1 MNHNDRITVYD
12 AIRNI
17 AAKLCKDGETYL
29 RADLAYELKQ
39 YGIDTD
45 SIDVSKFVLEAYR
58 YFNND
63 RNIKQAF
70 VTNDSRTALIDE
82 YKLTDLLDSGKTEDA
97 MTLAKK
103 ELDKTSYTLISI
115 KRDVDNNMSL
125 VVAQAASGMIDQV
138 TGTSGVKAVR
148 TEASTLFDRYSK
160 MVGTYH
166 EGEDSVRRNIA
177 DFTTLRT
184 DIGTTYQEFA
194 MQLIDIYG
202 DNIKA
207 VAPKLFDFNQVQ
219 FLDVDS
225 MLKHTE
231 LEYNRISDKCSALIG
246 EISENFQAS
255 LQSSVAAYKSTGQG
269 NKALG
274 LAMAGLG
281 MLNHYMQASER
292 TNRLR
297 SDLTVFKTSI
307 KHDSTLIKADLSRL
321 LVIYKTLNDVII
333 PKANIYL
340 RYASKLMS
348 SDIKAITDSLYDN
361 AEIRPLEK
369 QRRELLAQLKALDS
383 EINDHLQNIDIYQN
397 LIADITATL
406 DSKGASYRE
415 AKARKPS
422 KPFFLLNIITF
433 GNANKNYNRNYAE
446 WDAVCYP
453 LVREYES
460 YQVDLKLD
468 KDELAAHQSDL
479 KAKQQEKHLI
489 KQKLDDVNKQIR
501 SKINASSD
509 TQLKMLPHLR
519 TVIAMLRLGRE
530 IMETK
535 LDKKLTGTVS
545 IPDFQ
550 STEKLPADIEN
561 NLTLFTSTLAD
572 NLHADRGMAEA
583 LLNGIDSLTPNP
595 SLKGEGRDLPKYTDE
610 DIETVSEASEQA
622 LQQGISLLDS
632 ALQLKKQQLNGKLA
646 GAAYDEEFGKI
657 ASGFRKQI
665 KNIDNKSAFVREI
678 MRRANLAKS
687 YDERKQALL
696 MLSELSGQSLS
707 EQDFKDFIDGKK
719 KRLCNESCG

>member
-1 MNHNDRITVYD
+1 MNQNDKPAIYD

-39 YGIDTD
+39 YGIDAD
-45 SIDVSKFVLEAYR
+45 SIDVSKLALEAYK

-70 VTNDSRTALIDE
+70 VTNDSRSALIDE
-82 YKLTDLLDSGKTEDA
+82 YKLTDLLDNDKPEDA
-97 MTLAKK
+97 MELAYKELAKTSDTLAA
-103 ELDKTSYTLISI
+103 L
-115 KRDVDNNMSL
+115 KRDIDRNMSL
-125 VVAQAASGMIDQV
+125 AVANAASGMMDTV
-138 TGTSGVKAVR
+138 TGTAGVKAVR

-166 EGEDSVRRNIA
+166 EGEDTVRRNIA

-184 DIGTTYQEFA
+184 DIGTTYQKYA

-207 VAPKLFDFNQVQ
+207 VAPNLFDFNQVQ

-246 EISENFQAS
+246 EITDSFQNS
-255 LQSSVAAYKSTGQG
+255 LKSSVAAYRSAGQG

-281 MLNHYMQASER
+281 MLNHYMEAGER

-297 SDLTVFKTSI
+297 SDLSVFKTSI
-307 KHDSTLIKADLSRL
+307 KHDSTLIKADLGRL
-321 LVIYKTLNDVII
+321 LVIYKTLNDVVI
-333 PKANIYL
+333 PKADIYL
-340 RYASKLMS
+340 RNASRLMS
-348 SDIKAITDSLYDN
+348 SDIKSITDSLYDN
-361 AEIRPLEK
+361 AVIRPLEE
-369 QRRELLAQLKALDS
+369 QRRQLLAQLKVLDG
-383 EINDHLQNIDIYQN
+383 EINDHLQNIDVYQS
-397 LIADITATL
+397 LISDITTTL
-406 DSKGASYRE
+406 DSKSASYRD
-415 AKARKPS
+415 AIARKPS
-422 KPFFLLNIITF
+422 KPFFLLNILTF
-433 GNANKNYNRNYAE
+433 SNANKNYNRNYAE

-453 LVREYES
+453 LVREYEN

-479 KAKQQEKHLI
+479 KAKGQEQHLV
-489 KQKLDDVNKQIR
+489 KQKLDEVNKQIR
-501 SKINASSD
+501 SKINASND

-545 IPDFQ
+545 IPDFK
-550 STEKLPADIEN
+550 STEKLPVDIEN
-561 NLTLFTSTLAD
+561 NLSLFTSTLAD
-572 NLHADRGMAEA
+572 NIHADRGMAEA
-583 LLNGIDSLTPNP
+583 LLNGIDDYRGVDEKDRKYSEESLAQVT
-595 SLKGEGRDLPKYTDE
+595 
-610 DIETVSEASEQA
+610 EASEQS
-622 LQQGISLLDS
+622 LQQGISLFDS
-632 ALQLKKQQLNGKLA
+632 ALQLKKQQLDGKLA
-646 GAAYDEEFGKI
+646 RAAYNEEFDKI
-657 ASGFRKQI
+657 ASDFRKQI
-665 KNIDNKSAFVREI
+665 KGIDDKSAFVREV
-678 MRRANLAKS
+678 MRRANLAKND
-687 YDERKQALL
+687 DERKQALL
-696 MLSELSGQSLS
+696 MLSDLSGQSLS
-707 EQDFKDFIDGKK
+707 EQNFKDFINGKIQIT
-719 KRLCNESCG
+719 L

>member
-1 MNHNDRITVYD
+1 MNQKDKTTIYD
-12 AIRNI
+12 AIRSI

-39 YGIDTD
+39 YGIDAD
-45 SIDVSKFVLEAYR
+45 SIDVSRLALEAYK

-63 RNIKQAF
+63 RSIKQAF
-70 VTNDSRTALIDE
+70 VTNDSRSALIDE
-82 YKLTDLLDSGKTEDA
+82 YQLTDLLDNDKPEDA
-97 MTLAKK
+97 MALASKELAKTSDTLAA
-103 ELDKTSYTLISI
+103 L
-115 KRDVDNNMSL
+115 KRDIDMNMSL
-125 VVAQAASGMIDQV
+125 AVAKAASGMMDTV
-138 TGTSGVKAVR
+138 TGTGSVKAVR

-166 EGEDSVRRNIA
+166 EGEDTVRRNIA

-202 DNIKA
+202 DNVKA
-207 VAPKLFDFNQVQ
+207 VAPNLFDFNQVQ

-246 EISENFQAS
+246 EISDSFQNS
-255 LQSSVAAYKSTGQG
+255 LKSSVAAYKSAGQG

-281 MLNHYMQASER
+281 MLNHYMEAGER

-297 SDLTVFKTSI
+297 SDLSVFKTSI
-307 KHDSTLIKADLSRL
+307 KHDSTLIKADLGRL

-333 PKANIYL
+333 PKADIFL

-348 SDIKAITDSLYDN
+348 SDMKAITDSLYDN
-361 AEIRPLEK
+361 AEIRPLEE
-369 QRRELLAQLKALDS
+369 QRRELLAQLKVLDG
-383 EINDHLQNIDIYQN
+383 EINDHLQNIDVYQS
-397 LIADITATL
+397 LISDITTTL
-406 DSKGASYRE
+406 DSKGASYRD
-415 AKARKPS
+415 AIARKPS
-422 KPFFLLNIITF
+422 KPFFLLNIVTF
-433 GNANKNYNRNYAE
+433 GKANKDYNRNYAE

-453 LVREYES
+453 LVREYEN

-479 KAKQQEKHLI
+479 KAKQQEQHLV
-489 KQKLDDVNKQIR
+489 KQKLDEVNKQIR
-501 SKINASSD
+501 SKINASND

-545 IPDFQ
+545 IPDFK
-550 STEKLPADIEN
+550 STQKLPADIEN
-561 NLTLFTSTLAD
+561 NLSLFTSTLAD
-572 NLHADRGMAEA
+572 NIHADRGMAEA
-583 LLNGIDSLTPNP
+583 LLNGVDDYRGVDEKDRKYS
-595 SLKGEGRDLPKYTDE
+595 EEDLAQVT
-610 DIETVSEASEQA
+610 EASELT
-622 LQQGISLLDS
+622 LQQGMSLLDS

-646 GAAYDEEFGKI
+646 SAAYDEAFDKI
-657 ASGFRKQI
+657 ASDFRKQI
-665 KNIDNKSAFVREI
+665 KGIDNKSAFVREV
-678 MRRANLAKS
+678 MRRANLAKND
-687 YDERKQALL
+687 DERKQALL
-696 MLSELSGQSLS
+696 MLSELSGQNLS
-707 EQDFKDFIDGKK
+707 EQEFKDFINGKK
-719 KRLCNESCG
+719 QINL

>member
-1 MNHNDRITVYD
+1 MNQKDKTTIYD

-39 YGIDTD
+39 YGIDAD
-45 SIDVSKFVLEAYR
+45 SIDVSRLALEAYK

-70 VTNDSRTALIDE
+70 VTNDSRSALIDE
-82 YKLTDLLDSGKTEDA
+82 YQLTDLLDNDKPEDA
-97 MTLAKK
+97 MALASKELAKTSDTLAA
-103 ELDKTSYTLISI
+103 L
-115 KRDVDNNMSL
+115 KRDIDMNMSL
-125 VVAQAASGMIDQV
+125 AVAKAASGMMDTV
-138 TGTSGVKAVR
+138 TGTGGVKAVR

-166 EGEDSVRRNIA
+166 EGEDTVRRNIA

-202 DNIKA
+202 DNVKA
-207 VAPKLFDFNQVQ
+207 VAPNLFDFNQVQ

-246 EISENFQAS
+246 EISDSFQNS
-255 LQSSVAAYKSTGQG
+255 LKSSVAVYKSAGQG

-281 MLNHYMQASER
+281 MLNHYMEAGER

-297 SDLTVFKTSI
+297 SDLSVFKTSI
-307 KHDSTLIKADLSRL
+307 KHDSTLIKADLGRL
-321 LVIYKTLNDVII
+321 LVIYKTLNDVVI
-333 PKANIYL
+333 PKADIFL

-361 AEIRPLEK
+361 AEIRPLEE
-369 QRRELLAQLKALDS
+369 QRRELLAQLKVLDG
-383 EINDHLQNIDIYQN
+383 EINDHLQNIDVYQS
-397 LIADITATL
+397 LISDITTTL
-406 DSKGASYRE
+406 DSKGASYRD
-415 AKARKPS
+415 AIARKPS
-422 KPFFLLNIITF
+422 KPFFLLNIVTF
-433 GNANKNYNRNYAE
+433 GKANKDYNRNYAE

-453 LVREYES
+453 LVREYEN

-479 KAKQQEKHLI
+479 KAKQQEQHLV
-489 KQKLDDVNKQIR
+489 KQKLDEVNKQIR
-501 SKINASSD
+501 SKINASND

-535 LDKKLTGTVS
+535 LDKKLAGTVS
-545 IPDFQ
+545 IPDFK
-550 STEKLPADIEN
+550 STQKLPADIEN
-561 NLTLFTSTLAD
+561 NLSLFTSTLAD
-572 NLHADRGMAEA
+572 NIHADRGMAEA
-583 LLNGIDSLTPNP
+583 LLNGVDDYRGVDEKDRKYS
-595 SLKGEGRDLPKYTDE
+595 EEDLAQVT
-610 DIETVSEASEQA
+610 EASELT
-622 LQQGISLLDS
+622 LQQGMSLLDS

-646 GAAYDEEFGKI
+646 SAAYDEAFDKI
-657 ASGFRKQI
+657 ASDFRKQI
-665 KNIDNKSAFVREI
+665 KGIDNKSAFVREV
-678 MRRANLAKS
+678 MRRANLAKND
-687 YDERKQALL
+687 DERKQALL

-707 EQDFKDFIDGKK
+707 EQDFKDFINGNKK
-719 KRLCNESCG
+719 IEL

>member
-1 MNHNDRITVYD
+1 MNQNDKTAIYD
-12 AIRNI
+12 AIRSI

-39 YGIDTD
+39 YGIDAD
-45 SIDVSKFVLEAYR
+45 SIDVSKLALESYK
-58 YFNND
+58 YFNNE
-63 RNIKQAF
+63 RSIKQAF
-70 VTNDSRTALIDE
+70 VTNDSRSALIDE
-82 YKLTDLLDSGKTEDA
+82 YQLTDLLDNDNPEDA
-97 MTLAKK
+97 MALASKELAKTSDTLAA
-103 ELDKTSYTLISI
+103 L
-115 KRDVDNNMSL
+115 KRDIDMNMSL
-125 VVAQAASGMIDQV
+125 AVAKAASGMMDTV
-138 TGTSGVKAVR
+138 TGTGGVKAVR

-166 EGEDSVRRNIA
+166 EGEDTVRRNIA

-207 VAPKLFDFNQVQ
+207 VAPNLFDFNQVQ

-246 EISENFQAS
+246 EISDSFQNS
-255 LQSSVAAYKSTGQG
+255 LKSSVAAYKSAGQG

-281 MLNHYMQASER
+281 MLNHYMEAGER

-297 SDLTVFKTSI
+297 SDLSVFKTSI
-307 KHDSTLIKADLSRL
+307 KHDSTLIKADLGRL
-321 LVIYKTLNDVII
+321 LVIYKTLNDVVI
-333 PKANIYL
+333 PKADIFL

-361 AEIRPLEK
+361 AEIRPLEE
-369 QRRELLAQLKALDS
+369 QRRELLAQLKVLDG
-383 EINDHLQNIDIYQN
+383 EINDHLQNIDVYQS
-397 LIADITATL
+397 LISDITTTL
-406 DSKGASYRE
+406 DSKGASYRD
-415 AKARKPS
+415 AKARKPT
-422 KPFFLLNIITF
+422 KPFFLLNIVTF
-433 GNANKNYNRNYAE
+433 GKANKDYNRNYAE

-453 LVREYES
+453 LVREYEN
-460 YQVDLKLD
+460 YQVVLKLD

-479 KAKQQEKHLI
+479 NSKQQELHLV
-489 KQKLDDVNKQIR
+489 KQKLDEVNKQIR
-501 SKINASSD
+501 SKINASND

-519 TVIAMLRLGRE
+519 TIIAMLRLGRE

-545 IPDFQ
+545 IPDFK

-561 NLTLFTSTLAD
+561 NLSLFTSTLAD
-572 NLHADRGMAEA
+572 NIHADRGMAEA
-583 LLNGIDSLTPNP
+583 LLNGVDDYRGVDEKDRKYS
-595 SLKGEGRDLPKYTDE
+595 EEDLAQVTQ
-610 DIETVSEASEQA
+610 ASEQT
-622 LQQGISLLDS
+622 LQQGMSLLDS

-646 GAAYDEEFGKI
+646 SAAYNEAFDKI
-657 ASGFRKQI
+657 ASDFRKQI
-665 KNIDNKSAFVREI
+665 KGIDNKSAFVREV
-678 MRRANLAKS
+678 MRRANLAKND
-687 YDERKQALL
+687 DERKQALL
-696 MLSELSGQSLS
+696 MLSELSGQNLS
-707 EQDFKDFIDGKK
+707 EQEFKDFINGKK
-719 KRLCNESCG
+719 QINL

>member
-1 MNHNDRITVYD
+1 MNQNDKPAIYD

-39 YGIDTD
+39 YGIDAD
-45 SIDVSKFVLEAYR
+45 SIDVSKLALEAYK

-70 VTNDSRTALIDE
+70 VTNDSRSALIDE
-82 YKLTDLLDSGKTEDA
+82 YKLTDLLDNDKPEDA
-97 MTLAKK
+97 MELANKELAKTSDTLAA
-103 ELDKTSYTLISI
+103 L
-115 KRDVDNNMSL
+115 KRDIDRNMSL
-125 VVAQAASGMIDQV
+125 AVANAASGIMDTV
-138 TGTSGVKAVR
+138 TGTAGVKAVR

-166 EGEDSVRRNIA
+166 EGEDTVRRNIA

-184 DIGTTYQEFA
+184 DIGTTYQEYA

-207 VAPKLFDFNQVQ
+207 VAPNLFDFNQVQ

-246 EISENFQAS
+246 EITDSFQNS
-255 LQSSVAAYKSTGQG
+255 LKSSVAAYRSAGQG

-281 MLNHYMQASER
+281 MLNHYMEAGER
-292 TNRLR
+292 ANRLR
-297 SDLTVFKTSI
+297 SDLVVFKTSI
-307 KHDSTLIKADLSRL
+307 KHDSTLIKADLGRL
-321 LVIYKTLNDVII
+321 LVIYKTLNDVVI
-333 PKANIYL
+333 PKADIYL
-340 RYASKLMS
+340 RNASRLMS
-348 SDIKAITDSLYDN
+348 SDIKSITDSLYDK
-361 AEIRPLEK
+361 AEIRPLEE
-369 QRRELLAQLKALDS
+369 QRRQLLAQLKVLDG
-383 EINDHLQNIDIYQN
+383 EINDHLQNIDVYQS
-397 LIADITATL
+397 LISDITTTL
-406 DSKGASYRE
+406 DSKSASYRD
-415 AKARKPS
+415 AIARKPS
-422 KPFFLLNIITF
+422 KPFFLLNILTF

-453 LVREYES
+453 LVREYEN

-479 KAKQQEKHLI
+479 KAKGQEQHLV
-489 KQKLDDVNKQIR
+489 KQKLDEVNRQIR
-501 SKINASSD
+501 SKINASND

-545 IPDFQ
+545 IPDFK
-550 STEKLPADIEN
+550 STEKLPVDIEN
-561 NLTLFTSTLAD
+561 NLSLFTSTLAD
-572 NLHADRGMAEA
+572 NIHADRGMAEA
-583 LLNGIDSLTPNP
+583 LLNGIDDYRGVDEKDRKYSEESLAQVT
-595 SLKGEGRDLPKYTDE
+595 
-610 DIETVSEASEQA
+610 EASEQS
-622 LQQGISLLDS
+622 LQQGISMFDS
-632 ALQLKKQQLNGKLA
+632 ALQLKKQQLDGKLA
-646 GAAYDEEFGKI
+646 RAAYDEEFDKI
-657 ASGFRKQI
+657 ASDFRKQI
-665 KNIDNKSAFVREI
+665 KGIDDKSAFVREV
-678 MRRANLAKS
+678 MRRANLAKND
-687 YDERKQALL
+687 DERKQALL
-696 MLSELSGQSLS
+696 MLSDLSGQSLS
-707 EQDFKDFIDGKK
+707 EQDFKDFINGKIQIT
-719 KRLCNESCG
+719 L

>member
-1 MNHNDRITVYD
+1 MNQNDKTTIYD

-17 AAKLCKDGETYL
+17 AAKLCKDSETYL

-39 YGIDTD
+39 YGIDAD
-45 SIDVSKFVLEAYR
+45 SIDVSRLALEAYK

-70 VTNDSRTALIDE
+70 VTNDSRSALIDE
-82 YKLTDLLDSGKTEDA
+82 YQLKDLLDNDKPEDA
-97 MTLAKK
+97 MALASKELTKTSDTLAA
-103 ELDKTSYTLISI
+103 L
-115 KRDVDNNMSL
+115 KRDIDMNMSL
-125 VVAQAASGMIDQV
+125 AVAKAASGMMDTV
-138 TGTSGVKAVR
+138 TGTGGVKAVR

-166 EGEDSVRRNIA
+166 EGEDTVRRNIA

-207 VAPKLFDFNQVQ
+207 VAPNLFDFNQVQ

-246 EISENFQAS
+246 EISDSFQNS
-255 LQSSVAAYKSTGQG
+255 LKSSVAAYKSAGQG

-281 MLNHYMQASER
+281 MLNHYMEAGER

-297 SDLTVFKTSI
+297 SDLSVFKTSI
-307 KHDSTLIKADLSRL
+307 KHDSTLIKADLGRL
-321 LVIYKTLNDVII
+321 LVIYKTLNDVVI
-333 PKANIYL
+333 PKADIFL

-361 AEIRPLEK
+361 AEIRPLEE
-369 QRRELLAQLKALDS
+369 QRRELLAQLKVLDG
-383 EINDHLQNIDIYQN
+383 EINDHLQNIDVYQS
-397 LIADITATL
+397 LISDITTTL
-406 DSKGASYRE
+406 DSKGASYRD
-415 AKARKPS
+415 AIARKPS
-422 KPFFLLNIITF
+422 KPFFLLNIVTF
-433 GNANKNYNRNYAE
+433 GKANKDYNRNYTE

-453 LVREYES
+453 LVREYEN

-479 KAKQQEKHLI
+479 NSKQQEQHLV
-489 KQKLDDVNKQIR
+489 KQKLDEVNKQIR
-501 SKINASSD
+501 SKINASND

-545 IPDFQ
+545 IPDFK

-561 NLTLFTSTLAD
+561 NLSLFTSTLAD
-572 NLHADRGMAEA
+572 NIHADRGMAEA
-583 LLNGIDSLTPNP
+583 LLNGVDDYRGVDEKDRKYS
-595 SLKGEGRDLPKYTDE
+595 EEDLAQVT
-610 DIETVSEASEQA
+610 EASEQT
-622 LQQGISLLDS
+622 LQQGMSLLDS

-646 GAAYDEEFGKI
+646 SAAYDEAFDKI
-657 ASGFRKQI
+657 ASDFRKQI
-665 KNIDNKSAFVREI
+665 KGIDNKSAFVREV
-678 MRRANLAKS
+678 MRRANLAKDD
-687 YDERKQALL
+687 DERKQALL
-696 MLSELSGQSLS
+696 MLSELSGQNLS
-707 EQDFKDFIDGKK
+707 EQEFKDFINGKK
-719 KRLCNESCG
+719 QISL

>member
-1 MNHNDRITVYD
+1 MNQKDKTTIYD

-39 YGIDTD
+39 YGIDAD
-45 SIDVSKFVLEAYR
+45 SIDVSRLALEAYK

-70 VTNDSRTALIDE
+70 VTNDSRSALIDE
-82 YKLTDLLDSGKTEDA
+82 YQLTDLLDNDKPEDA
-97 MTLAKK
+97 MALASKELAKTSDTLAA
-103 ELDKTSYTLISI
+103 L
-115 KRDVDNNMSL
+115 KRDIDMNMSL
-125 VVAQAASGMIDQV
+125 AVAKAASGMMDTV
-138 TGTSGVKAVR
+138 TGTGGVKAVR

-166 EGEDSVRRNIA
+166 EGEDTVRRNIA

-207 VAPKLFDFNQVQ
+207 VAPNLFDFNQVQ

-246 EISENFQAS
+246 EISDSFQNS
-255 LQSSVAAYKSTGQG
+255 LKSSVAAYKSAGQG

-281 MLNHYMQASER
+281 MLNHYMEAGER

-297 SDLTVFKTSI
+297 SDLSVFKTSI
-307 KHDSTLIKADLSRL
+307 KHDSTLIKADLGRL
-321 LVIYKTLNDVII
+321 LVIYKTLNDVVI
-333 PKANIYL
+333 PKADIFL

-361 AEIRPLEK
+361 AEIRPLEE
-369 QRRELLAQLKALDS
+369 QRRELLAQLKVLDG
-383 EINDHLQNIDIYQN
+383 EINDHLQNIDVYQS
-397 LIADITATL
+397 LISDITTTL
-406 DSKGASYRE
+406 DSKGASYRD
-415 AKARKPS
+415 AKARKPT
-422 KPFFLLNIITF
+422 KPFFLLNIVTF
-433 GNANKNYNRNYAE
+433 GKANKDYNRNYAE

-453 LVREYES
+453 LVREYEN

-479 KAKQQEKHLI
+479 NSKQQELHLV
-489 KQKLDDVNKQIR
+489 KQKLDEVNKQIR
-501 SKINASSD
+501 SKINASND

-519 TVIAMLRLGRE
+519 TIIAMLRLGRE

-545 IPDFQ
+545 IPDFK

-561 NLTLFTSTLAD
+561 NLSLFTSTLAD
-572 NLHADRGMAEA
+572 NIHADRGMAEA
-583 LLNGIDSLTPNP
+583 LLNGVDDYRGVDEKDRKYS
-595 SLKGEGRDLPKYTDE
+595 EEDLAQVTQ
-610 DIETVSEASEQA
+610 ASEQT
-622 LQQGISLLDS
+622 LQQGMSLLDS

-646 GAAYDEEFGKI
+646 SAAYNEAFDKI
-657 ASGFRKQI
+657 ASDFRKQI
-665 KNIDNKSAFVREI
+665 KGIDNKSAFVREV
-678 MRRANLAKS
+678 MRRANLAKND
-687 YDERKQALL
+687 DERKQALL
-696 MLSELSGQSLS
+696 MLSELSGQNLS
-707 EQDFKDFIDGKK
+707 EQEFKDFINGKK
-719 KRLCNESCG
+719 QINL

>member
-1 MNHNDRITVYD
+1 MNQKDKTTIYD

-39 YGIDTD
+39 YGIDAD
-45 SIDVSKFVLEAYR
+45 SIDVSRLALEAYK

-70 VTNDSRTALIDE
+70 VTNDSRSALIDE
-82 YKLTDLLDSGKTEDA
+82 YQLTDLLDNDKPEDA
-97 MTLAKK
+97 MALASKELARTSDTLAA
-103 ELDKTSYTLISI
+103 LR
-115 KRDVDNNMSL
+115 RDINMNMSL
-125 VVAQAASGMIDQV
+125 AVAKAASGMMDTV
-138 TGTSGVKAVR
+138 TGTGGVKAVR

-166 EGEDSVRRNIA
+166 EGEDTVRRNIA

-202 DNIKA
+202 DNVKA
-207 VAPKLFDFNQVQ
+207 VAPNLFDFNQVQ

-246 EISENFQAS
+246 EISDSFQNS
-255 LQSSVAAYKSTGQG
+255 LKSSVAVYKSAGQG

-281 MLNHYMQASER
+281 MLNHYMEAGER

-297 SDLTVFKTSI
+297 SDLSVFKTSI
-307 KHDSTLIKADLSRL
+307 KHDSTLIKADLGRL
-321 LVIYKTLNDVII
+321 LVIYKTLNDVVI
-333 PKANIYL
+333 PKADIFL

-361 AEIRPLEK
+361 AEIRPLEE
-369 QRRELLAQLKALDS
+369 QRRELLAQLKVLDG
-383 EINDHLQNIDIYQN
+383 EINDHLQNIDVYQS
-397 LIADITATL
+397 LISDITTTL
-406 DSKGASYRE
+406 DSKGASYRD
-415 AKARKPS
+415 AIARKPS
-422 KPFFLLNIITF
+422 KPFFLLNIVTF
-433 GNANKNYNRNYAE
+433 GKANKDYNRNYAE

-453 LVREYES
+453 LVREYEN

-479 KAKQQEKHLI
+479 NSKQQELHLV
-489 KQKLDDVNKQIR
+489 KQKLDEVNKQIR
-501 SKINASSD
+501 SKINASND

-535 LDKKLTGTVS
+535 LDKKLAGTVS
-545 IPDFQ
+545 IPDFK
-550 STEKLPADIEN
+550 STQKLPADIEN
-561 NLTLFTSTLAD
+561 NLSLFTSTLAD
-572 NLHADRGMAEA
+572 NIHADRGMAEA
-583 LLNGIDSLTPNP
+583 LLNGVDDYRGVDEKDRKYS
-595 SLKGEGRDLPKYTDE
+595 EEDLAQVT
-610 DIETVSEASEQA
+610 EASELT
-622 LQQGISLLDS
+622 LQQGMSLLDS

-646 GAAYDEEFGKI
+646 SAAYDEAFDKI
-657 ASGFRKQI
+657 ASDFRKQI
-665 KNIDNKSAFVREI
+665 KGIDNKSAFVREV
-678 MRRANLAKS
+678 MRRANLAKND
-687 YDERKQALL
+687 DERKQALL

-707 EQDFKDFIDGKK
+707 EQDFKDFINGNKK
-719 KRLCNESCG
+719 IEL

>member
-1 MNHNDRITVYD
+1 MNQKDKTTIYD

-39 YGIDTD
+39 YGIDAD
-45 SIDVSKFVLEAYR
+45 SIDVSRLALEAYK

-70 VTNDSRTALIDE
+70 VTNDSRSALIDE
-82 YKLTDLLDSGKTEDA
+82 YQLTDLLDNDKPEDA
-97 MTLAKK
+97 MALANKELAKTSDTLAA
-103 ELDKTSYTLISI
+103 L
-115 KRDVDNNMSL
+115 KRDIDMNMSL
-125 VVAQAASGMIDQV
+125 AVAKAASGMMDTV
-138 TGTSGVKAVR
+138 TGTGGVKAVR

-166 EGEDSVRRNIA
+166 EGEDTVRRNIA

-184 DIGTTYQEFA
+184 DIGATYQEFA

-202 DNIKA
+202 NNIKA
-207 VAPKLFDFNQVQ
+207 VAPNLFDFNQVQ

-246 EISENFQAS
+246 EISDSFQNS
-255 LQSSVAAYKSTGQG
+255 LKSSIAAYKSAGQG

-281 MLNHYMQASER
+281 MLNHYMEAGER

-297 SDLTVFKTSI
+297 SDLSVFKTSI
-307 KHDSTLIKADLSRL
+307 KHDSTLIKADLGRL
-321 LVIYKTLNDVII
+321 LVIYKTLNDVVI
-333 PKANIYL
+333 PKADIFL

-361 AEIRPLEK
+361 AEIRPLEE
-369 QRRELLAQLKALDS
+369 QRRELLAQLKVLDG
-383 EINDHLQNIDIYQN
+383 EINDHLQNIDVYQSF
-397 LIADITATL
+397 ISDITTTL
-406 DSKGASYRE
+406 DSKRASYRD
-415 AKARKPS
+415 AKARKPT
-422 KPFFLLNIITF
+422 KPFFLLNIVTF
-433 GNANKNYNRNYAE
+433 GKANKDYNRNYAE

-453 LVREYES
+453 LVREYEN

-479 KAKQQEKHLI
+479 NFKKQEQHLA
-489 KQKLDDVNKQIR
+489 KQKLNEVNQRIR
-501 SKINASSD
+501 SKINASND

-545 IPDFQ
+545 IPDFK
-550 STEKLPADIEN
+550 STERLPADIEN
-561 NLTLFTSTLAD
+561 NLSLFTSTLAD
-572 NLHADRGMAEA
+572 NIHADRGMAEA
-583 LLNGIDSLTPNP
+583 LFNGVDDYRGVNAIDRKYS
-595 SLKGEGRDLPKYTDE
+595 EEDLAQVT
-610 DIETVSEASEQA
+610 EASEQT

-632 ALQLKKQQLNGKLA
+632 ALQLRKQQLNGKLA
-646 GAAYDEEFGKI
+646 SAAYDEAFDKI
-657 ASGFRKQI
+657 ASDFRKQI
-665 KNIDNKSAFVREI
+665 KSIDNKSAFVREV
-678 MRRANLAKS
+678 MRRANLAKDD
-687 YDERKQALL
+687 DERKQALL
-696 MLSELSGQSLS
+696 MLSELSGQNLS
-707 EQDFKDFIDGKK
+707 EQGFKDFINDKK
-719 KRLCNESCG
+719 QISL

>member
-1 MNHNDRITVYD
+1 MNQKDKTTIYD

-39 YGIDTD
+39 YGIDAD
-45 SIDVSKFVLEAYR
+45 SIDVSRLALEAYK

-63 RNIKQAF
+63 RSIKQAF
-70 VTNDSRTALIDE
+70 VTNDSRSALIDE
-82 YKLTDLLDSGKTEDA
+82 YQLTDLLDNDKPEDA
-97 MTLAKK
+97 MALASKELAKTSDTLAA
-103 ELDKTSYTLISI
+103 L
-115 KRDVDNNMSL
+115 KRDVDMNMSL
-125 VVAQAASGMIDQV
+125 AVAKAASGMMDTV
-138 TGTSGVKAVR
+138 TGTGGVKAVR

-166 EGEDSVRRNIA
+166 EGEDTVRRNIA

-202 DNIKA
+202 DNVKA
-207 VAPKLFDFNQVQ
+207 VDPNLFDFNQVQ

-246 EISENFQAS
+246 EISDSFQNS
-255 LQSSVAAYKSTGQG
+255 LKSSVAAYKSAGQG

-281 MLNHYMQASER
+281 MLNHYMEAGER

-297 SDLTVFKTSI
+297 SDLSVFKTSI
-307 KHDSTLIKADLSRL
+307 KHDSTLIKADLGRL
-321 LVIYKTLNDVII
+321 LVIYKTLNDVVI
-333 PKANIYL
+333 PKADIFL

-361 AEIRPLEK
+361 AEIRPLEE
-369 QRRELLAQLKALDS
+369 QRRELLAQLKVLDG
-383 EINDHLQNIDIYQN
+383 EINDHLQNIDVYQS
-397 LIADITATL
+397 LISDITTTL
-406 DSKGASYRE
+406 DSKGASYRD
-415 AKARKPS
+415 AIARKPS
-422 KPFFLLNIITF
+422 KPFFLLNIVTF
-433 GNANKNYNRNYAE
+433 GKANKDYNRNYAE

-453 LVREYES
+453 LVREYEN

-479 KAKQQEKHLI
+479 KAKQQEQHLV
-489 KQKLDDVNKQIR
+489 KQKLDEVNKQIR
-501 SKINASSD
+501 SKINASND

-545 IPDFQ
+545 IPDFK
-550 STEKLPADIEN
+550 STQKLPADIEN
-561 NLTLFTSTLAD
+561 NLSLFTSTLAD
-572 NLHADRGMAEA
+572 NIHADRGMAEA
-583 LLNGIDSLTPNP
+583 LLNGVDDYRGVDE
-595 SLKGEGRDLPKYTDE
+595 KDRKYSEEELAQVT
-610 DIETVSEASEQA
+610 EASEQT
-622 LQQGISLLDS
+622 LQQGMSLLDS

-646 GAAYDEEFGKI
+646 SAAYDEAFDKI
-657 ASGFRKQI
+657 ASDFRKQI
-665 KNIDNKSAFVREI
+665 KGIDNKSAFVREV
-678 MRRANLAKS
+678 MRRANLAKND
-687 YDERKQALL
+687 DERKQALL
-696 MLSELSGQSLS
+696 MLSELSGQNLS
-707 EQDFKDFIDGKK
+707 EQEFKDFINGKK
-719 KRLCNESCG
+719 QISL

>member
-1 MNHNDRITVYD
+1 MNQKDKTTIYD
-12 AIRNI
+12 AIRSI

-39 YGIDTD
+39 YGIDAD
-45 SIDVSKFVLEAYR
+45 SIDVSRLALEAYK
-58 YFNND
+58 YFDND
-63 RNIKQAF
+63 RSIKQAF
-70 VTNDSRTALIDE
+70 VTNDSRSALIDE
-82 YKLTDLLDSGKTEDA
+82 YQLTDLLDNDKPEDA
-97 MTLAKK
+97 MALASKELAK
-103 ELDKTSYTLISI
+103 TSDTLTAL
-115 KRDVDNNMSL
+115 KRDIDMNMSL
-125 VVAQAASGMIDQV
+125 AVAKAASGMMDTV
-138 TGTSGVKAVR
+138 TGTGSVKAVR

-166 EGEDSVRRNIA
+166 EGEDTVRRNIA

-202 DNIKA
+202 DNVKA
-207 VAPKLFDFNQVQ
+207 VAPNLFDFNQVQ

-246 EISENFQAS
+246 EISDSFQNS
-255 LQSSVAAYKSTGQG
+255 LKSSVAAYKSAGQG

-281 MLNHYMQASER
+281 MLNHYMEAGER

-297 SDLTVFKTSI
+297 SDLSVFKTSI
-307 KHDSTLIKADLSRL
+307 KHDSTLIKADLGRL
-321 LVIYKTLNDVII
+321 LVIYKTLNDVVI
-333 PKANIYL
+333 PKADIFL

-361 AEIRPLEK
+361 AEIRPLEE
-369 QRRELLAQLKALDS
+369 QRRELLAQLKVLDG
-383 EINDHLQNIDIYQN
+383 EINDHLQNIDVYQS
-397 LIADITATL
+397 LISDITTTL
-406 DSKGASYRE
+406 DSKGASYRD

-422 KPFFLLNIITF
+422 KPFFLLNIVTF
-433 GNANKNYNRNYAE
+433 GKANKDYNRNYAE

-453 LVREYES
+453 LVREYEN

-479 KAKQQEKHLI
+479 KAKQQEQHLV
-489 KQKLDDVNKQIR
+489 KQKLDEVNKQIR
-501 SKINASSD
+501 SKINASND

-530 IMETK
+530 IMDTK

-545 IPDFQ
+545 IPDFK

-561 NLTLFTSTLAD
+561 NLSLFTSTLAD
-572 NLHADRGMAEA
+572 NIHADRGMAEA
-583 LLNGIDSLTPNP
+583 LLNGVDDYRGVDEKDRKYS
-595 SLKGEGRDLPKYTDE
+595 EEDLAQVT
-610 DIETVSEASEQA
+610 EASELT
-622 LQQGISLLDS
+622 LQQGMSLLDS
-632 ALQLKKQQLNGKLA
+632 ALQLKKQQLNGELA
-646 GAAYDEEFGKI
+646 SAAYDEAFDKI
-657 ASGFRKQI
+657 ASDFRKQI
-665 KNIDNKSAFVREI
+665 KGIDNKSAFVREV
-678 MRRANLAKS
+678 MRRANLAKDD
-687 YDERKQALL
+687 DERKQALL
-696 MLSELSGQSLS
+696 MLSELSGQNLS
-707 EQDFKDFIDGKK
+707 EQELKDFINGKK
-719 KRLCNESCG
+719 QISL

>member
-1 MNHNDRITVYD
+1 MNQNDKPAIYD

-39 YGIDTD
+39 YGIDAD
-45 SIDVSKFVLEAYR
+45 SIDVSKLALEAYK

-70 VTNDSRTALIDE
+70 VTNDSRSALIDE
-82 YKLTDLLDSGKTEDA
+82 YKLTDLLDNDKPEDA
-97 MTLAKK
+97 MELANKELAKTSDTLAA
-103 ELDKTSYTLISI
+103 L
-115 KRDVDNNMSL
+115 KRDIDRNMSL
-125 VVAQAASGMIDQV
+125 AVANAASGIMDTV
-138 TGTSGVKAVR
+138 TGTAGVKAVR

-166 EGEDSVRRNIA
+166 EGEDTVRRNIA

-184 DIGTTYQEFA
+184 DIGTTYQEYA

-207 VAPKLFDFNQVQ
+207 VAPNLFDFNQVQ

-246 EISENFQAS
+246 EITDSFQNS
-255 LQSSVAAYKSTGQG
+255 LKSSVAAYRSAGQG

-281 MLNHYMQASER
+281 MLNHYMEAGER
-292 TNRLR
+292 ANRLR
-297 SDLTVFKTSI
+297 SDLVVFKTSI
-307 KHDSTLIKADLSRL
+307 KHDSTLIKADLGRL
-321 LVIYKTLNDVII
+321 LVIYKTLNDVVI
-333 PKANIYL
+333 PKADIYL
-340 RYASKLMS
+340 RNASRLMS
-348 SDIKAITDSLYDN
+348 SDIKSITDSLYDK
-361 AEIRPLEK
+361 AEIRPLEE
-369 QRRELLAQLKALDS
+369 QRRQLLAQLKVLDG
-383 EINDHLQNIDIYQN
+383 EINDHLQNIDVYQS
-397 LIADITATL
+397 LISDITTTL
-406 DSKGASYRE
+406 DSKSASYRD
-415 AKARKPS
+415 AIARKPS
-422 KPFFLLNIITF
+422 KPFFLLNILTF

-453 LVREYES
+453 LVREYEN

-479 KAKQQEKHLI
+479 KAKGQEQHLV
-489 KQKLDDVNKQIR
+489 KQKLDEVNRQIR
-501 SKINASSD
+501 SKINASND

-545 IPDFQ
+545 IPDFK
-550 STEKLPADIEN
+550 STEKLPVDIEN
-561 NLTLFTSTLAD
+561 NLSLFTSTLAD
-572 NLHADRGMAEA
+572 NIHADRGMAEA
-583 LLNGIDSLTPNP
+583 LLNGIDDYRGVDEKDRKYSEESLAQVT
-595 SLKGEGRDLPKYTDE
+595 
-610 DIETVSEASEQA
+610 EASEQS
-622 LQQGISLLDS
+622 LQQGISLFDS
-632 ALQLKKQQLNGKLA
+632 ALQLKKQQLDGKLA
-646 GAAYDEEFGKI
+646 RAAYDEEFDKI
-657 ASGFRKQI
+657 ASDFRKQI
-665 KNIDNKSAFVREI
+665 KGIDDKSAFVREV
-678 MRRANLAKS
+678 MRRANLAKND
-687 YDERKQALL
+687 DERKQALL
-696 MLSELSGQSLS
+696 MLSDLSGQSLS
-707 EQDFKDFIDGKK
+707 EQDFKDFINGKIQIT
-719 KRLCNESCG
+719 L

>member
-1 MNHNDRITVYD
+1 MNQNDKTTIYD
-12 AIRNI
+12 AIRSI

-39 YGIDTD
+39 YGIDAD
-45 SIDVSKFVLEAYR
+45 SIDVSRLALEAYK

-63 RNIKQAF
+63 RSIKQAF
-70 VTNDSRTALIDE
+70 VTNDSRSALIDE
-82 YKLTDLLDSGKTEDA
+82 YQLTDLLDNDNPEDA
-97 MTLAKK
+97 MALASKELAKTSDTLAA
-103 ELDKTSYTLISI
+103 L
-115 KRDVDNNMSL
+115 KRDIDMNMSL
-125 VVAQAASGMIDQV
+125 AVAKAASGMMDTV
-138 TGTSGVKAVR
+138 TGTGGVKAVR

-166 EGEDSVRRNIA
+166 EGEDTVRRNIA

-184 DIGTTYQEFA
+184 DIGSTYQEFA

-202 DNIKA
+202 DNIRA
-207 VAPKLFDFNQVQ
+207 VAPNLFDFNQVQ

-246 EISENFQAS
+246 EISDNFQNS
-255 LQSSVAAYKSTGQG
+255 LKSSVAAYKSAGQG

-281 MLNHYMQASER
+281 MLNHYMEAGER

-297 SDLTVFKTSI
+297 SDLSVFKTSI
-307 KHDSTLIKADLSRL
+307 KHDSTLIKADLGRL
-321 LVIYKTLNDVII
+321 LVIYKTLNDVVI
-333 PKANIYL
+333 PKADIFL

-361 AEIRPLEK
+361 AEIRPLEE
-369 QRRELLAQLKALDS
+369 QRRELLAQLKVLDG
-383 EINDHLQNIDIYQN
+383 EINDHLQNIDVYQS
-397 LIADITATL
+397 LISDITTTL
-406 DSKGASYRE
+406 DSKSVSYRD
-415 AKARKPS
+415 AKARKPT
-422 KPFFLLNIITF
+422 KPFFLLNIVTF
-433 GNANKNYNRNYAE
+433 GKANKDYNRNYAE

-453 LVREYES
+453 LVREYEN

-479 KAKQQEKHLI
+479 NSKQQELHLV
-489 KQKLDDVNKQIR
+489 KQKLDEVNKQIR
-501 SKINASSD
+501 SKINASND

-519 TVIAMLRLGRE
+519 TIIAMLRLGRE

-545 IPDFQ
+545 IPDFK

-561 NLTLFTSTLAD
+561 NLSLFTSTLAD
-572 NLHADRGMAEA
+572 NIHADRGMAEA
-583 LLNGIDSLTPNP
+583 LLNGVDDYRSVDEKDRKY
-595 SLKGEGRDLPKYTDE
+595 SEEDLAQVT
-610 DIETVSEASEQA
+610 EASEQT
-622 LQQGISLLDS
+622 LQQGMSLLDS

-646 GAAYDEEFGKI
+646 SAAYDEAFDKI
-657 ASGFRKQI
+657 ASDFRKQI
-665 KNIDNKSAFVREI
+665 KGIDNKSTFVREV
-678 MRRANLAKS
+678 MRRANLAKND
-687 YDERKQALL
+687 DERKQALL
-696 MLSELSGQSLS
+696 MLSELSGQNLS
-707 EQDFKDFIDGKK
+707 EQEFKDFINGKK
-719 KRLCNESCG
+719 QINL

>member
-1 MNHNDRITVYD
+1 MNQKDKTAIYN
-12 AIRNI
+12 AIRSI

-39 YGIDTD
+39 YGIDAD
-45 SIDVSKFVLEAYR
+45 SIDVSRLALEAYK

-63 RNIKQAF
+63 RSIKQAF
-70 VTNDSRTALIDE
+70 VTNDSRSALIDE
-82 YKLTDLLDSGKTEDA
+82 YQLTDLLDNDKPEDA
-97 MTLAKK
+97 MALASKELAKTSDTLAA
-103 ELDKTSYTLISI
+103 L
-115 KRDVDNNMSL
+115 KRDIDMNMSL
-125 VVAQAASGMIDQV
+125 AVAKAASGMMDTV
-138 TGTSGVKAVR
+138 TGTGGVKAVR

-166 EGEDSVRRNIA
+166 EGEDTVRRNIA

-207 VAPKLFDFNQVQ
+207 VAPNLFDFNQVQ

-246 EISENFQAS
+246 EISDSFQNS
-255 LQSSVAAYKSTGQG
+255 LKSSVAAYKSAGQG

-281 MLNHYMQASER
+281 MLNHYMEAGER

-297 SDLTVFKTSI
+297 SELSVFKTSI
-307 KHDSTLIKADLSRL
+307 KHDSTLIKADLGRL
-321 LVIYKTLNDVII
+321 LVIYKTLNDVVI
-333 PKANIYL
+333 PKADIFL

-361 AEIRPLEK
+361 AEIRPLEE
-369 QRRELLAQLKALDS
+369 QRRELLAHLKVLDG
-383 EINDHLQNIDIYQN
+383 EINDHLQNIDVYQS
-397 LIADITATL
+397 LISDITTTL
-406 DSKGASYRE
+406 DSKGASYRD
-415 AKARKPS
+415 AIARKPS
-422 KPFFLLNIITF
+422 KPFFLLNIVTF
-433 GNANKNYNRNYAE
+433 GKANKDYNRNYAE

-453 LVREYES
+453 LVREYEN

-479 KAKQQEKHLI
+479 KAKQQEQHLV
-489 KQKLDDVNKQIR
+489 KQKLDEVNKQIR
-501 SKINASSD
+501 SKINASND

-545 IPDFQ
+545 IPDFK
-550 STEKLPADIEN
+550 STEKLPTDIEN
-561 NLTLFTSTLAD
+561 NLSLFTSTLAD
-572 NLHADRGMAEA
+572 NIHADRGMAEA
-583 LLNGIDSLTPNP
+583 LLNGVDDYRGVDEKDRKYS
-595 SLKGEGRDLPKYTDE
+595 EEDLAQVT
-610 DIETVSEASEQA
+610 EASEQT
-622 LQQGISLLDS
+622 LQQGMSLLDS

-646 GAAYDEEFGKI
+646 SAAYDEAFDKI
-657 ASGFRKQI
+657 ASDFRKQI
-665 KNIDNKSAFVREI
+665 KGIDNKSAFVREV
-678 MRRANLAKS
+678 MRRANLAKND
-687 YDERKQALL
+687 DERKQALL
-696 MLSELSGQSLS
+696 MLSELSGQNLS
-707 EQDFKDFIDGKK
+707 EQEFKDFINGKK
-719 KRLCNESCG
+719 QINL

>member
-1 MNHNDRITVYD
+1 MNQNDKTTIYN
-12 AIRNI
+12 AIRSI

-39 YGIDTD
+39 YGIDAD
-45 SIDVSKFVLEAYR
+45 SIDVSRLALEAYK

-70 VTNDSRTALIDE
+70 VTNDSRRALIDE
-82 YKLTDLLDSGKTEDA
+82 YQLTDLLDNDKPEDA
-97 MTLAKK
+97 MALASKELAKTSDTLAA
-103 ELDKTSYTLISI
+103 L
-115 KRDVDNNMSL
+115 KRDIDMNMSL
-125 VVAQAASGMIDQV
+125 AVAKAASGMMDTV
-138 TGTSGVKAVR
+138 TGTGGVKAVR

-166 EGEDSVRRNIA
+166 EGEDTVRRNIA

-184 DIGTTYQEFA
+184 DIGSTYQEFA

-207 VAPKLFDFNQVQ
+207 VAPNLFDFNQVQ

-246 EISENFQAS
+246 EISDSFQNS
-255 LQSSVAAYKSTGQG
+255 LRSSVAAYKSAGQG

-281 MLNHYMQASER
+281 MLNHYMEAGER

-297 SDLTVFKTSI
+297 SDLSVFKTSI
-307 KHDSTLIKADLSRL
+307 KHDSTLIKADLGRL
-321 LVIYKTLNDVII
+321 LVIYKTLNDVVI
-333 PKANIYL
+333 PKADIFL

-361 AEIRPLEK
+361 AEIRPLEE
-369 QRRELLAQLKALDS
+369 QRRELLAQLIVLDG
-383 EINDHLQNIDIYQN
+383 EINDHLQNIDVYQS
-397 LIADITATL
+397 LISDITTTL
-406 DSKGASYRE
+406 DSKGASYRD
-415 AKARKPS
+415 AIARKPS
-422 KPFFLLNIITF
+422 KPFFLLNIVTF
-433 GNANKNYNRNYAE
+433 GKADKDYNRNYAE

-453 LVREYES
+453 LVREYEN

-479 KAKQQEKHLI
+479 KAKQQEQHLV
-489 KQKLDDVNKQIR
+489 KQKIDEVNKQIR
-501 SKINASSD
+501 SKINASND

-535 LDKKLTGTVS
+535 LDKKLTGTVA
-545 IPDFQ
+545 IPDFK

-561 NLTLFTSTLAD
+561 NLSLFTSLLAD
-572 NLHADRGMAEA
+572 NIHADRGMAEA
-583 LLNGIDSLTPNP
+583 LLNGVDDYRGVDEKDRKYS
-595 SLKGEGRDLPKYTDE
+595 EEDLAQVT
-610 DIETVSEASEQA
+610 EASEQT
-622 LQQGISLLDS
+622 LQQGMSLLDS

-646 GAAYDEEFGKI
+646 SAAYDEAFDKI
-657 ASGFRKQI
+657 ASDFRKQI
-665 KNIDNKSAFVREI
+665 KGIDNKSAFVREV
-678 MRRANLAKS
+678 MRRANLAKDD
-687 YDERKQALL
+687 DERKQALL
-696 MLSELSGQSLS
+696 MLSELSGQNLS
-707 EQDFKDFIDGKK
+707 EQEFKDFINGKK
-719 KRLCNESCG
+719 QISL

>member
-1 MNHNDRITVYD
+1 MNQNDRTTVYD

-82 YKLTDLLDSGKTEDA
+82 YKLTDLLDNGKPEDA

-103 ELDKTSYTLISI
+103 ELDKTSYTLSSI
-115 KRDVDNNMSL
+115 KRDVDKNMSL
-125 VVAQAASGMIDQV
+125 AVAQAASGMMDQV
-138 TGTSGVKAVR
+138 TGSSGAKAVR
-148 TEASTLFDRYSK
+148 TEASTLFDRYTK
-160 MVGTYH
+160 MVCTYH

-184 DIGTTYQEFA
+184 DIGATYQEFA

-207 VAPKLFDFNQVQ
+207 VAPKLFYFNQVQ

-255 LQSSVAAYKSTGQG
+255 LQSSVAAYKSAGQG

-307 KHDSTLIKADLSRL
+307 KHDSTLIKADLGRL

-333 PKANIYL
+333 PKADIYL
-340 RYASKLMS
+340 HYASKLMS
-348 SDIKAITDSLYDN
+348 SDIKVITDSLYDN

-369 QRRELLAQLKALDS
+369 QRRELLAQLKALDG
-383 EINDHLQNIDIYQN
+383 EINDHLQNIDVYQS
-397 LIADITATL
+397 LIADITTTL
-406 DSKGASYRE
+406 DSKGASYRD

-433 GNANKNYNRNYAE
+433 GKANKNFNRNYGE
-446 WDAVCYP
+446 WDAVYYP

-479 KAKQQEKHLI
+479 KAKQQEQHII

-572 NLHADRGMAEA
+572 NLNADRGTAEA
-583 LLNGIDSLTPNP
+583 LLNGIDDYREVEEKDRNYS
-595 SLKGEGRDLPKYTDE
+595 DE
-610 DIETVSEASEQA
+610 DIEKVIEASEQA
-622 LQQGISLLDS
+622 LQQGITLLDS

-646 GAAYDEEFGKI
+646 GAAYDEEFNKI

-665 KNIDNKSAFVREI
+665 KNIDNKSAFVRKVL
-678 MRRANLAKS
+678 RRANLAKS
-687 YDERKQALL
+687 DDERKQALL
-696 MLSELSGQSLS
+696 MLSELSGKSLS

-719 KRLCNESCG
+719 QITL

>member
-1 MNHNDRITVYD
+1 MNQNDKTTIYD

-39 YGIDTD
+39 YGIDAD
-45 SIDVSKFVLEAYR
+45 SIDVSRLALEAYK

-70 VTNDSRTALIDE
+70 VTNDSRSALIDE
-82 YKLTDLLDSGKTEDA
+82 YQLTDLLDNDKPEDA
-97 MTLAKK
+97 MALASKELTKTSDTLAV
-103 ELDKTSYTLISI
+103 L
-115 KRDVDNNMSL
+115 KRDIDMNMSL
-125 VVAQAASGMIDQV
+125 AVAKAASGMMDTV
-138 TGTSGVKAVR
+138 TGTGGVKAVR

-166 EGEDSVRRNIA
+166 EGEDTVRRNIA

-194 MQLIDIYG
+194 MQLIDIYS

-207 VAPKLFDFNQVQ
+207 VAPNLFDFNQVQ

-246 EISENFQAS
+246 EISDSFQNS
-255 LQSSVAAYKSTGQG
+255 LRSSVAAYKSAGQG

-281 MLNHYMQASER
+281 MLNHYMEAGER

-297 SDLTVFKTSI
+297 SDLSVFKTSI
-307 KHDSTLIKADLSRL
+307 KHDSTLIKADLGRL
-321 LVIYKTLNDVII
+321 LVIYKTLNDVVI
-333 PKANIYL
+333 PKADIFL

-348 SDIKAITDSLYDN
+348 SDMKAITDSLYDN
-361 AEIRPLEK
+361 AEIRPLEE
-369 QRRELLAQLKALDS
+369 QRRELLAQLKVLDG
-383 EINDHLQNIDIYQN
+383 EINDHLQNIDVYQS
-397 LIADITATL
+397 LISDITTTL
-406 DSKGASYRE
+406 DSKGASYRD
-415 AKARKPS
+415 AIARKPS
-422 KPFFLLNIITF
+422 KPFFLLNIVTF
-433 GNANKNYNRNYAE
+433 GKANKDYNRNYAE

-453 LVREYES
+453 LVREYEN

-479 KAKQQEKHLI
+479 NSKQQEQHLV
-489 KQKLDDVNKQIR
+489 KQKLDEVNLRIR
-501 SKINASSD
+501 SKINASND

-545 IPDFQ
+545 IPDFK
-550 STEKLPADIEN
+550 STQKLPADIEN
-561 NLTLFTSTLAD
+561 NLSLFTSTLAD
-572 NLHADRGMAEA
+572 NIHADRGMAEA
-583 LLNGIDSLTPNP
+583 LLNGVDDYRGVDEKDRKYS
-595 SLKGEGRDLPKYTDE
+595 EEDLVQVT
-610 DIETVSEASEQA
+610 ETSEQT
-622 LQQGISLLDS
+622 LQQGMSLLDS

-646 GAAYDEEFGKI
+646 SAAYDEAFDKI
-657 ASGFRKQI
+657 ASDFRKQI
-665 KNIDNKSAFVREI
+665 KGIDNKSAFVREV
-678 MRRANLAKS
+678 MRRANLAKDD
-687 YDERKQALL
+687 DERKQALL
-696 MLSELSGQSLS
+696 MLSELSGQNLS
-707 EQDFKDFIDGKK
+707 EQEFKDFINGKK
-719 KRLCNESCG
+719 QISL

>member
-1 MNHNDRITVYD
+1 MNQKDKTTIYD

-39 YGIDTD
+39 YGIDAD
-45 SIDVSKFVLEAYR
+45 SIDVSRLALEAYK

-70 VTNDSRTALIDE
+70 VTNDSRSALIDE
-82 YKLTDLLDSGKTEDA
+82 YQLTDLLDNDKPEDA
-97 MTLAKK
+97 MALASKELARTSDTLAA
-103 ELDKTSYTLISI
+103 LR
-115 KRDVDNNMSL
+115 RDINMNMSL
-125 VVAQAASGMIDQV
+125 AVAKAASGMMDTV
-138 TGTSGVKAVR
+138 TGTGGVKAVR

-166 EGEDSVRRNIA
+166 EGEDTVRSNIA

-202 DNIKA
+202 DNVKA
-207 VAPKLFDFNQVQ
+207 VAPNLFDFNQVQ

-246 EISENFQAS
+246 EISDSFQNS
-255 LQSSVAAYKSTGQG
+255 LKSSVAVYKSAGQG

-281 MLNHYMQASER
+281 MLNHYMEAGER

-297 SDLTVFKTSI
+297 SDLSVFKTSI
-307 KHDSTLIKADLSRL
+307 KHDSTLIKADLGRL
-321 LVIYKTLNDVII
+321 LVIYKTLNDVVI
-333 PKANIYL
+333 PKADIFL

-361 AEIRPLEK
+361 AEIRPLEE
-369 QRRELLAQLKALDS
+369 QRRELLAQLKVLDG
-383 EINDHLQNIDIYQN
+383 EINDHLQNIDVYQS
-397 LIADITATL
+397 LISDITTTL
-406 DSKGASYRE
+406 DSKGASYRD
-415 AKARKPS
+415 AIARKPS
-422 KPFFLLNIITF
+422 KPFFLLNIVTF
-433 GNANKNYNRNYAE
+433 GKANKDYNRNYAE

-453 LVREYES
+453 LVREYEN

-479 KAKQQEKHLI
+479 KAKQQEQHLV
-489 KQKLDDVNKQIR
+489 KQKLDEVNKQIR
-501 SKINASSD
+501 SKINASND
-509 TQLKMLPHLR
+509 TQLKILPHLR

-535 LDKKLTGTVS
+535 LDKKLAGTVS
-545 IPDFQ
+545 IPDFK
-550 STEKLPADIEN
+550 STQKLPADIEN
-561 NLTLFTSTLAD
+561 NLSLFTSTLAD
-572 NLHADRGMAEA
+572 NIHADRGMAEA
-583 LLNGIDSLTPNP
+583 LLNGVDDYRGVDEKDRKYS
-595 SLKGEGRDLPKYTDE
+595 EEDLAQVT
-610 DIETVSEASEQA
+610 EASELT
-622 LQQGISLLDS
+622 LQQGMSLLDS

-646 GAAYDEEFGKI
+646 SAAYDEAFDKI
-657 ASGFRKQI
+657 ASDFRKQI
-665 KNIDNKSAFVREI
+665 KGIDNKSAFVREV
-678 MRRANLAKS
+678 MRRANLAKND
-687 YDERKQALL
+687 DERKQALL

-707 EQDFKDFIDGKK
+707 EQDFKDFINGNKK
-719 KRLCNESCG
+719 IEL

>member
-1 MNHNDRITVYD
+1 MNQKDKTTIYD
-12 AIRNI
+12 AIRSI

-39 YGIDTD
+39 YGIDAD
-45 SIDVSKFVLEAYR
+45 SIDVSRLALEAYK

-63 RNIKQAF
+63 RSIKQAF
-70 VTNDSRTALIDE
+70 VTNDNRSALIDE
-82 YKLTDLLDSGKTEDA
+82 YQLTDLLDNDKPEDA
-97 MTLAKK
+97 MALANKELAKTSDTLAA
-103 ELDKTSYTLISI
+103 L
-115 KRDVDNNMSL
+115 KRDIDMNMSL
-125 VVAQAASGMIDQV
+125 AVAKAASGMMDTV
-138 TGTSGVKAVR
+138 TGTGGVKAVR

-166 EGEDSVRRNIA
+166 EGEDTVRRNIA

-202 DNIKA
+202 DNVKA
-207 VAPKLFDFNQVQ
+207 VAPNLFDFNQVQ

-246 EISENFQAS
+246 EISDSFQNS
-255 LQSSVAAYKSTGQG
+255 LKSSVAAYKSAGQG

-281 MLNHYMQASER
+281 MLNHYMEAGER

-297 SDLTVFKTSI
+297 SDLSVFKTSI
-307 KHDSTLIKADLSRL
+307 KHDSTLIKADLGRL
-321 LVIYKTLNDVII
+321 LVIYKTLNDVVI
-333 PKANIYL
+333 PKADIFL

-361 AEIRPLEK
+361 AEIRPLEE
-369 QRRELLAQLKALDS
+369 QRRELLAQLKVLDG
-383 EINDHLQNIDIYQN
+383 EINDHLQNIDVYQS
-397 LIADITATL
+397 LISDITTTL
-406 DSKGASYRE
+406 DSKGASYRD
-415 AKARKPS
+415 AIARKPS
-422 KPFFLLNIITF
+422 KPFFLLNIVTF
-433 GNANKNYNRNYAE
+433 GKANKDYNRNYAE

-453 LVREYES
+453 LVREYEN

-479 KAKQQEKHLI
+479 KAKQQEQHLV
-489 KQKLDDVNKQIR
+489 KQKLDEVNKQIR
-501 SKINASSD
+501 SKINASND

-545 IPDFQ
+545 IPDFK

-561 NLTLFTSTLAD
+561 NLSLFTSTLAD
-572 NLHADRGMAEA
+572 NIHADRGMAEA
-583 LLNGIDSLTPNP
+583 LLNGVDDYRGVDEKDRKYS
-595 SLKGEGRDLPKYTDE
+595 EEDLAQVT
-610 DIETVSEASEQA
+610 EASEQT
-622 LQQGISLLDS
+622 LQQGMSLLDS

-646 GAAYDEEFGKI
+646 SAAYDEAFDKI
-657 ASGFRKQI
+657 ASDFRKQI
-665 KNIDNKSAFVREI
+665 KGIDNKSAFVREV
-678 MRRANLAKS
+678 MRRANLAKND
-687 YDERKQALL
+687 DERKQALL
-696 MLSELSGQSLS
+696 MLSELSEQNLS
-707 EQDFKDFIDGKK
+707 EQEFKDFINGKK
-719 KRLCNESCG
+719 QINL

>member
-1 MNHNDRITVYD
+1 MNQNDKTTIYD
-12 AIRNI
+12 AIRSI

-39 YGIDTD
+39 YGIDAD
-45 SIDVSKFVLEAYR
+45 SIDVSRLALEAYK

-70 VTNDSRTALIDE
+70 VTNDSRSALIDE
-82 YKLTDLLDSGKTEDA
+82 YQLTDLLDNDKPEDA
-97 MTLAKK
+97 MALASKELTKTSDTLAA
-103 ELDKTSYTLISI
+103 L
-115 KRDVDNNMSL
+115 KRDIDMNMSL
-125 VVAQAASGMIDQV
+125 AVAKAASGMMDTV
-138 TGTSGVKAVR
+138 TGTGGVKAVR

-166 EGEDSVRRNIA
+166 EGEDTVRRNIA

-184 DIGTTYQEFA
+184 DIGSTYQEFA

-202 DNIKA
+202 DNVKA
-207 VAPKLFDFNQVQ
+207 VAPNLFDFNQVQ

-246 EISENFQAS
+246 EISDSFQNS
-255 LQSSVAAYKSTGQG
+255 LRSSVAAYKSAGQG

-281 MLNHYMQASER
+281 MLNHYMEAGER

-297 SDLTVFKTSI
+297 FDLSVFKTSI
-307 KHDSTLIKADLSRL
+307 KHDSTLIKADLGRL
-321 LVIYKTLNDVII
+321 LVIYKTLNDVVI
-333 PKANIYL
+333 PKADIFL

-361 AEIRPLEK
+361 AEIRPLEE
-369 QRRELLAQLKALDS
+369 QRRELLAQLKVLDG
-383 EINDHLQNIDIYQN
+383 EINDHLQNIDVYQS
-397 LIADITATL
+397 LISDITTTL
-406 DSKGASYRE
+406 DSKGASYRD
-415 AKARKPS
+415 AIARKPS
-422 KPFFLLNIITF
+422 KPFFLLNIVTF
-433 GNANKNYNRNYAE
+433 GKANKDYNRNYAE

-453 LVREYES
+453 LVREYEN

-479 KAKQQEKHLI
+479 NSKQQEQHLV
-489 KQKLDDVNKQIR
+489 KQKLDEVNKQIR
-501 SKINASSD
+501 SKINASND

-545 IPDFQ
+545 IPDFK
-550 STEKLPADIEN
+550 STQKLPADIEN
-561 NLTLFTSTLAD
+561 NLSLFTSTLAD
-572 NLHADRGMAEA
+572 NIHADRGMAEA
-583 LLNGIDSLTPNP
+583 LLNGVDDYRGVDEKDRKYS
-595 SLKGEGRDLPKYTDE
+595 EEDLAQVT
-610 DIETVSEASEQA
+610 EASEQT
-622 LQQGISLLDS
+622 LQQGMSLLDS

-646 GAAYDEEFGKI
+646 SAAYDEAFDKI
-657 ASGFRKQI
+657 ASDFRKQI
-665 KNIDNKSAFVREI
+665 KGIDNKSAFVREV
-678 MRRANLAKS
+678 MRRANLAKND
-687 YDERKQALL
+687 DERKQALL
-696 MLSELSGQSLS
+696 MLSELSGQNLS
-707 EQDFKDFIDGKK
+707 EQEFKDFINGKK
-719 KRLCNESCG
+719 QISL

>member
-1 MNHNDRITVYD
+1 MNQKKDKTTIYD
-12 AIRNI
+12 AIRSI

-39 YGIDTD
+39 YGIDAD
-45 SIDVSKFVLEAYR
+45 SINVSRLALEAYK

-70 VTNDSRTALIDE
+70 VTNDSRSALIDE
-82 YKLTDLLDSGKTEDA
+82 YQLTDLLDNDNPEDA
-97 MTLAKK
+97 MALASKELAKTSDTLAA
-103 ELDKTSYTLISI
+103 L
-115 KRDVDNNMSL
+115 KRDIDMNMSL
-125 VVAQAASGMIDQV
+125 AVAKAASGMMDTV
-138 TGTSGVKAVR
+138 TGTGGVKAVR

-166 EGEDSVRRNIA
+166 EGEDTVRRNIA
-177 DFTTLRT
+177 DFTTLRA

-207 VAPKLFDFNQVQ
+207 VAPNLFDFNQVQ

-246 EISENFQAS
+246 EISDSFQNS
-255 LQSSVAAYKSTGQG
+255 LKSSVAAYKSAGQG

-281 MLNHYMQASER
+281 MLNHYMEAGER

-297 SDLTVFKTSI
+297 SDLSVFKTSI
-307 KHDSTLIKADLSRL
+307 KHDSTLIKADLGRL
-321 LVIYKTLNDVII
+321 LVIYKTLNDVVI
-333 PKANIYL
+333 PKADIFL

-361 AEIRPLEK
+361 AEIRPLEE
-369 QRRELLAQLKALDS
+369 QRRELLAQLKVLDG
-383 EINDHLQNIDIYQN
+383 EINDHLQNIDVYQS
-397 LIADITATL
+397 LISDITTTL
-406 DSKGASYRE
+406 DSKGASYRD
-415 AKARKPS
+415 AKARKPT
-422 KPFFLLNIITF
+422 KPFFLLNIVTF
-433 GNANKNYNRNYAE
+433 GKANKDYNRNYAE

-453 LVREYES
+453 LVREYEN

-468 KDELAAHQSDL
+468 KDELTAHQSDL
-479 KAKQQEKHLI
+479 KAKQQEQHLV
-489 KQKLDDVNKQIR
+489 KQKLDEVNQRIR
-501 SKINASSD
+501 SKINASND

-535 LDKKLTGTVS
+535 LDKKLTGTVA
-545 IPDFQ
+545 IPDFK
-550 STEKLPADIEN
+550 STQKLPADIEN
-561 NLTLFTSTLAD
+561 NLSLFTSTLAD
-572 NLHADRGMAEA
+572 NIHADRGMAEA
-583 LLNGIDSLTPNP
+583 LLNGVDDYRGVDEKDRKYS
-595 SLKGEGRDLPKYTDE
+595 EEDLAQVT
-610 DIETVSEASEQA
+610 EASEQT
-622 LQQGISLLDS
+622 LQQGMSLLDS

-646 GAAYDEEFGKI
+646 SAAYDEAFDKI
-657 ASGFRKQI
+657 ASDFRKQI
-665 KNIDNKSAFVREI
+665 KGIDNKSAFVREV
-678 MRRANLAKS
+678 MRRANLAKND
-687 YDERKQALL
+687 DERKQALL
-696 MLSELSGQSLS
+696 MLSELSGQNLS
-707 EQDFKDFIDGKK
+707 EQEFKDFINGKK
-719 KRLCNESCG
+719 QINL

>member
-1 MNHNDRITVYD
+1 MNQNDKPAIYD

-39 YGIDTD
+39 YGIDAD
-45 SIDVSKFVLEAYR
+45 SIDVSKLALEAYK

-70 VTNDSRTALIDE
+70 VTNDSRSALIDE
-82 YKLTDLLDSGKTEDA
+82 YKLTDLLDNDKPEDA
-97 MTLAKK
+97 MELANKELAKTSDTLAA
-103 ELDKTSYTLISI
+103 L
-115 KRDVDNNMSL
+115 KRDIDRNMSL
-125 VVAQAASGMIDQV
+125 AVANAASGIMDTV
-138 TGTSGVKAVR
+138 TGTAGVKAVR

-166 EGEDSVRRNIA
+166 EGEDTVRRNIA

-184 DIGTTYQEFA
+184 DIGTTYQEYA

-207 VAPKLFDFNQVQ
+207 VAPNLFDFNQVQ

-246 EISENFQAS
+246 EITDSFQNS
-255 LQSSVAAYKSTGQG
+255 LKSSVAAYRSAGQG

-281 MLNHYMQASER
+281 MLNHYMEAGER
-292 TNRLR
+292 ANRLR

-307 KHDSTLIKADLSRL
+307 KHDSTLIKADLGRL
-321 LVIYKTLNDVII
+321 LVIYKTLNDVVI
-333 PKANIYL
+333 PKADIYL
-340 RYASKLMS
+340 RNASRLMS
-348 SDIKAITDSLYDN
+348 SDIKSITDSLYDN
-361 AEIRPLEK
+361 AEIRQLEE
-369 QRRELLAQLKALDS
+369 QRRQLLAQLKVLDG
-383 EINDHLQNIDIYQN
+383 EINDHLQNIDVYQS
-397 LIADITATL
+397 LISDITTTL
-406 DSKGASYRE
+406 DSKSASYRD
-415 AKARKPS
+415 AIARKPS
-422 KPFFLLNIITF
+422 KPFFLLNILTF

-453 LVREYES
+453 LVREYEN

-479 KAKQQEKHLI
+479 KAKGQEQHLV
-489 KQKLDDVNKQIR
+489 KQKLDEVNKQIR
-501 SKINASSD
+501 SKINASND

-545 IPDFQ
+545 IPDFK
-550 STEKLPADIEN
+550 STEKLPVDIEN
-561 NLTLFTSTLAD
+561 NLSLFTSTLAD
-572 NLHADRGMAEA
+572 NIHADRGMAEA
-583 LLNGIDSLTPNP
+583 LLNGVDDYRGVDE
-595 SLKGEGRDLPKYTDE
+595 KDRKYSEEELAQVT
-610 DIETVSEASEQA
+610 EASEQT
-622 LQQGISLLDS
+622 LQQGISLFDS
-632 ALQLKKQQLNGKLA
+632 ALQLKKQQLDGKLA
-646 GAAYDEEFGKI
+646 RAAYDEEFDKI
-657 ASGFRKQI
+657 ASDFRKQI
-665 KNIDNKSAFVREI
+665 KGIDDKSAFVREV
-678 MRRANLAKS
+678 MRRANLAKND
-687 YDERKQALL
+687 DERKQALL

-707 EQDFKDFIDGKK
+707 EQDFKDFINGKIQIT
-719 KRLCNESCG
+719 L

>member
-1 MNHNDRITVYD
+1 MNQKDKTAIYD
-12 AIRNI
+12 AIRSI
-17 AAKLCKDGETYL
+17 AAKLCKDSETYL

-39 YGIDTD
+39 YGIDAD
-45 SIDVSKFVLEAYR
+45 SIDVSRLALEAYK

-70 VTNDSRTALIDE
+70 VTNDSRSALIDE
-82 YKLTDLLDSGKTEDA
+82 YQLTDLLDNDNPEDA
-97 MTLAKK
+97 MALASKELAKTSDTLAA
-103 ELDKTSYTLISI
+103 L
-115 KRDVDNNMSL
+115 KRDIDMNMSL
-125 VVAQAASGMIDQV
+125 AVAKAASGMMDTV
-138 TGTSGVKAVR
+138 TGTGSVKAVR

-166 EGEDSVRRNIA
+166 EGEDTVRRNIA

-207 VAPKLFDFNQVQ
+207 VAPNLFDFNQVQ

-246 EISENFQAS
+246 EISDSFQNS
-255 LQSSVAAYKSTGQG
+255 LRSSVAAYKSAGQG

-281 MLNHYMQASER
+281 MLNHYMEAGER

-297 SDLTVFKTSI
+297 SDLSVFKTSI
-307 KHDSTLIKADLSRL
+307 KHDSTLIKADLGRL
-321 LVIYKTLNDVII
+321 LVIYKTLNDVVI
-333 PKANIYL
+333 PKADFFL

-361 AEIRPLEK
+361 AEILPLEE
-369 QRRELLAQLKALDS
+369 QRRELLAQVKVLDG
-383 EINDHLQNIDIYQN
+383 EINDHLQNIDVYQS
-397 LIADITATL
+397 LISDITTTL
-406 DSKGASYRE
+406 DSKGASYRD
-415 AKARKPS
+415 AIARKPS
-422 KPFFLLNIITF
+422 KPFFLLNIVTF
-433 GNANKNYNRNYAE
+433 GKANKDYNRNYAE

-453 LVREYES
+453 LVREYEN

-479 KAKQQEKHLI
+479 KAKQQELHLV
-489 KQKLDDVNKQIR
+489 KQKIDEVNKQIR
-501 SKINASSD
+501 SKINASND

-545 IPDFQ
+545 IPDFK

-561 NLTLFTSTLAD
+561 NLSLFTSLLAD
-572 NLHADRGMAEA
+572 NVHADRGMAEA
-583 LLNGIDSLTPNP
+583 LLNGVDDYRGVDEKDRKYS
-595 SLKGEGRDLPKYTDE
+595 EEDLAQVT
-610 DIETVSEASEQA
+610 EASEQT
-622 LQQGISLLDS
+622 LQQGMSLLDS

-646 GAAYDEEFGKI
+646 SAAYDEAFDKI
-657 ASGFRKQI
+657 ASDFRKQI
-665 KNIDNKSAFVREI
+665 KGIDNMSAFVREV
-678 MRRANLAKS
+678 MRRANLAKND
-687 YDERKQALL
+687 DERKQALL
-696 MLSELSGQSLS
+696 MLSELSGQNLS
-707 EQDFKDFIDGKK
+707 EQEFKDFINGKK
-719 KRLCNESCG
+719 QISL

>member
-1 MNHNDRITVYD
+1 MNQNDKTTIYD
-12 AIRNI
+12 AIRSI

-39 YGIDTD
+39 YGIDAD
-45 SIDVSKFVLEAYR
+45 SIDVSRLALEAYK

-63 RNIKQAF
+63 RSIKQAF
-70 VTNDSRTALIDE
+70 VTNDSRSALIDE
-82 YKLTDLLDSGKTEDA
+82 YQLTDLLDNDKPEDA
-97 MTLAKK
+97 MALASKELAKTSDTLAA
-103 ELDKTSYTLISI
+103 L
-115 KRDVDNNMSL
+115 KRDIDMNMSL
-125 VVAQAASGMIDQV
+125 AVAKAASGMMDTV
-138 TGTSGVKAVR
+138 TGTGGVKAVR

-166 EGEDSVRRNIA
+166 EGEDTVRRNIA

-202 DNIKA
+202 DNVKA
-207 VAPKLFDFNQVQ
+207 VAPNLFDFNQVQ

-246 EISENFQAS
+246 EISDSFQNS
-255 LQSSVAAYKSTGQG
+255 LKSSVAAYKSAGQG

-281 MLNHYMQASER
+281 MLNHYMEAGER

-297 SDLTVFKTSI
+297 SDLSVFKTSI
-307 KHDSTLIKADLSRL
+307 KHDSTLIKADLGRL
-321 LVIYKTLNDVII
+321 LVIYKTLNDVVI
-333 PKANIYL
+333 PKADIFL

-348 SDIKAITDSLYDN
+348 SDMKAITDSLYDN
-361 AEIRPLEK
+361 AEIRPLEE
-369 QRRELLAQLKALDS
+369 QRRELLAQLKVLDG
-383 EINDHLQNIDIYQN
+383 EINDHLQNIDVYQS
-397 LIADITATL
+397 LISDITTTL
-406 DSKGASYRE
+406 DSKGASYRD
-415 AKARKPS
+415 AIARKPS
-422 KPFFLLNIITF
+422 KPFFLLNIVTF
-433 GNANKNYNRNYAE
+433 GKANKDYNRNYAE

-453 LVREYES
+453 LVREYEN

-479 KAKQQEKHLI
+479 KAKQQEQHLV
-489 KQKLDDVNKQIR
+489 KQKLDEVNKQIR
-501 SKINASSD
+501 SKINASND

-545 IPDFQ
+545 IPDFK
-550 STEKLPADIEN
+550 STQKLPADIEN
-561 NLTLFTSTLAD
+561 NLSLFTSTLAD
-572 NLHADRGMAEA
+572 NIHADRGMAEA
-583 LLNGIDSLTPNP
+583 LLNGVDDYRGVDE
-595 SLKGEGRDLPKYTDE
+595 KDRKYSEEELAQVT
-610 DIETVSEASEQA
+610 EASEQT
-622 LQQGISLLDS
+622 LQQGMSLLDS

-646 GAAYDEEFGKI
+646 SAAYDEAFDKI
-657 ASGFRKQI
+657 ASDFRKQI
-665 KNIDNKSAFVREI
+665 KGIDNKSAFVREV
-678 MRRANLAKS
+678 MRRANLAKDD
-687 YDERKQALL
+687 DERKQALL
-696 MLSELSGQSLS
+696 MLSELSGQNLS
-707 EQDFKDFIDGKK
+707 EQELKDFINGKK
-719 KRLCNESCG
+719 QINL

>member
-1 MNHNDRITVYD
+1 MNQNDKPAIYD

-39 YGIDTD
+39 YGIDAD
-45 SIDVSKFVLEAYR
+45 SIDVSKLALEAYK

-70 VTNDSRTALIDE
+70 VTNDSRSALIDE
-82 YKLTDLLDSGKTEDA
+82 YKLTDLLDNDKPEDA
-97 MTLAKK
+97 MELANKELAKTSDTLAA
-103 ELDKTSYTLISI
+103 L
-115 KRDVDNNMSL
+115 KRDIDRNMSL
-125 VVAQAASGMIDQV
+125 AVANAASGIMDTV
-138 TGTSGVKAVR
+138 TGTAGVKAVR

-166 EGEDSVRRNIA
+166 EGEDTVRRNIA

-184 DIGTTYQEFA
+184 DIGTTYQEYA

-207 VAPKLFDFNQVQ
+207 VAPNLFDFNQVQ

-246 EISENFQAS
+246 EISDSFQNS
-255 LQSSVAAYKSTGQG
+255 LKSSVAAYRSAGQG

-281 MLNHYMQASER
+281 MLNHYMEAGER
-292 TNRLR
+292 AHRLR
-297 SDLTVFKTSI
+297 SDLSVFKTSI
-307 KHDSTLIKADLSRL
+307 KHDSTLIKADLGRL
-321 LVIYKTLNDVII
+321 LVIYKTLNDVVI
-333 PKANIYL
+333 PKADIYL
-340 RYASKLMS
+340 RNASRLMS
-348 SDIKAITDSLYDN
+348 SDIKSITDSLYDN
-361 AEIRPLEK
+361 AEIRPLEE
-369 QRRELLAQLKALDS
+369 QRRQLLAQLKVLDG
-383 EINDHLQNIDIYQN
+383 EINDHLQNIDVYQS
-397 LIADITATL
+397 LISDITTTL
-406 DSKGASYRE
+406 DSKSASYRD
-415 AKARKPS
+415 AIARKPS
-422 KPFFLLNIITF
+422 KPFFLLNILTF

-453 LVREYES
+453 LVREYEN

-479 KAKQQEKHLI
+479 KAKGQEQHLV
-489 KQKLDDVNKQIR
+489 KQKLDEVNKQIR
-501 SKINASSD
+501 SKINASND

-545 IPDFQ
+545 IPDFK
-550 STEKLPADIEN
+550 STEKLPVDIEN
-561 NLTLFTSTLAD
+561 NLSLFTSTLAD
-572 NLHADRGMAEA
+572 NIHADRGMAEA
-583 LLNGIDSLTPNP
+583 LLNGIDDYRGVDEKDRKYSEESLAQVT
-595 SLKGEGRDLPKYTDE
+595 
-610 DIETVSEASEQA
+610 EASEQS
-622 LQQGISLLDS
+622 LQQGISLFDS
-632 ALQLKKQQLNGKLA
+632 ALQLKKQQLDGKLA
-646 GAAYDEEFGKI
+646 RAAYDEEFDKI
-657 ASGFRKQI
+657 ASDFRKQI
-665 KNIDNKSAFVREI
+665 KGIDDKSAFVREV
-678 MRRANLAKS
+678 MRRANLAKND
-687 YDERKQALL
+687 DERKQALL
-696 MLSELSGQSLS
+696 MLSDLSGQSLS
-707 EQDFKDFIDGKK
+707 EQDFKDFINGKIQIT
-719 KRLCNESCG
+719 L

>member
-1 MNHNDRITVYD
+1 MNQNDKPAIYD

-39 YGIDTD
+39 YGIDAD
-45 SIDVSKFVLEAYR
+45 SIDVSKLALEAYK

-70 VTNDSRTALIDE
+70 VTNDSRSALIDE
-82 YKLTDLLDSGKTEDA
+82 YKLTDLLDNDKPEDA
-97 MTLAKK
+97 MELANKELAKTSDTLAA
-103 ELDKTSYTLISI
+103 I
-115 KRDVDNNMSL
+115 KRDIDRNMSL
-125 VVAQAASGMIDQV
+125 AVANAASGIMDTV
-138 TGTSGVKAVR
+138 TGTAGVKAVR

-166 EGEDSVRRNIA
+166 EGEDTVRRNIA

-184 DIGTTYQEFA
+184 DIGTTYQEYA

-207 VAPKLFDFNQVQ
+207 VAPNLFDFNQVQ

-246 EISENFQAS
+246 EISDSFQNS
-255 LQSSVAAYKSTGQG
+255 LKSSVAAYRSAGQG

-281 MLNHYMQASER
+281 MLNHYMEAGER
-292 TNRLR
+292 ANRLR
-297 SDLTVFKTSI
+297 SDLVVFKTSI
-307 KHDSTLIKADLSRL
+307 KHDSTLIKADLGRL
-321 LVIYKTLNDVII
+321 LVIYKTLNDVVI
-333 PKANIYL
+333 PKADIYL
-340 RYASKLMS
+340 RNASRLMS
-348 SDIKAITDSLYDN
+348 SDIKSITDSLYDN
-361 AEIRPLEK
+361 AEIRPLEE
-369 QRRELLAQLKALDS
+369 QRRQLLAQLKVLDG
-383 EINDHLQNIDIYQN
+383 EINDHLQNIDVYQS
-397 LIADITATL
+397 LISDITTTL
-406 DSKGASYRE
+406 DSKSASYRD
-415 AKARKPS
+415 AIARKPS
-422 KPFFLLNIITF
+422 KPFFLLNILTF

-453 LVREYES
+453 LVREYEN

-479 KAKQQEKHLI
+479 KAKGQEQHLV
-489 KQKLDDVNKQIR
+489 KQKLDEVNKQIR
-501 SKINASSD
+501 SKINASND

-545 IPDFQ
+545 IPDFK
-550 STEKLPADIEN
+550 STEKLPV
-561 NLTLFTSTLAD
+561 
-572 NLHADRGMAEA
+572 EA
-583 LLNGIDSLTPNP
+583 VP
-595 SLKGEGRDLPKYTDE
+595 
-610 DIETVSEASEQA
+610 
-622 LQQGISLLDS
+622 
-632 ALQLKKQQLNGKLA
+632 
-646 GAAYDEEFGKI
+646 
-657 ASGFRKQI
+657 
-665 KNIDNKSAFVREI
+665 
-678 MRRANLAKS
+678 
-687 YDERKQALL
+687 
-696 MLSELSGQSLS
+696 
-707 EQDFKDFIDGKK
+707 
-719 KRLCNESCG
+719 

>member
-1 MNHNDRITVYD
+1 MNQKDKTTIYD
-12 AIRNI
+12 AIRSI

-39 YGIDTD
+39 YGIDAD
-45 SIDVSKFVLEAYR
+45 SIDVSRLALEAYK

-63 RNIKQAF
+63 RSIKQAF
-70 VTNDSRTALIDE
+70 VTNDSRSALIDE
-82 YKLTDLLDSGKTEDA
+82 YQLTDLLDNDKPEDA
-97 MTLAKK
+97 MALASKELAKTSDTLAA
-103 ELDKTSYTLISI
+103 L
-115 KRDVDNNMSL
+115 KRDIDMNMSL
-125 VVAQAASGMIDQV
+125 AVAKAASGMMDTV
-138 TGTSGVKAVR
+138 TGTGSVKAVR

-166 EGEDSVRRNIA
+166 EGEDTVRRNIA

-202 DNIKA
+202 DNVKA
-207 VAPKLFDFNQVQ
+207 VAPNLFDFNQVQ

-246 EISENFQAS
+246 EISDSFQNS
-255 LQSSVAAYKSTGQG
+255 LKSSVAAYKSAGQG

-281 MLNHYMQASER
+281 MLNHYMEAGER

-297 SDLTVFKTSI
+297 SDLSVFKTSI
-307 KHDSTLIKADLSRL
+307 KHDSTLIKADLGRL

-333 PKANIYL
+333 PKADIFL

-348 SDIKAITDSLYDN
+348 SDMKAITDSLYDN
-361 AEIRPLEK
+361 AEIRPLEE
-369 QRRELLAQLKALDS
+369 QRRELLAQLKVLDG
-383 EINDHLQNIDIYQN
+383 EINDHLQNIDVYQS
-397 LIADITATL
+397 LISDITTTL
-406 DSKGASYRE
+406 DSKGASYRD
-415 AKARKPS
+415 AIARKPS
-422 KPFFLLNIITF
+422 KPFFLLNIVTF
-433 GNANKNYNRNYAE
+433 GKANKDYNRNYAE

-453 LVREYES
+453 LVREYEN

-479 KAKQQEKHLI
+479 KAKQQEQHLV
-489 KQKLDDVNKQIR
+489 KQKLDEVNKQIR
-501 SKINASSD
+501 SKINASND

-545 IPDFQ
+545 IPDFK
-550 STEKLPADIEN
+550 STQKLPADIEN
-561 NLTLFTSTLAD
+561 NLSLFTSTLAD
-572 NLHADRGMAEA
+572 NIHADRGMAEA
-583 LLNGIDSLTPNP
+583 LLNGVDDYRGVDEKDRKYS
-595 SLKGEGRDLPKYTDE
+595 EEDLAQVT
-610 DIETVSEASEQA
+610 EASELT
-622 LQQGISLLDS
+622 LQQGMSLLDS

-646 GAAYDEEFGKI
+646 SAAYDEAFDKI
-657 ASGFRKQI
+657 ASDFRKQI
-665 KNIDNKSAFVREI
+665 KGIDNKSAFVREV
-678 MRRANLAKS
+678 MRRANLAKND
-687 YDERKQALL
+687 DERKQALL
-696 MLSELSGQSLS
+696 MLSELSGQNLS
-707 EQDFKDFIDGKK
+707 EQEFKDFINGKK
-719 KRLCNESCG
+719 QISL

>member
-1 MNHNDRITVYD
+1 MNQNDKPAIYD

-39 YGIDTD
+39 YGIDAD
-45 SIDVSKFVLEAYR
+45 SIDVSKLALEAYK

-70 VTNDSRTALIDE
+70 VTNDSRSALIDE
-82 YKLTDLLDSGKTEDA
+82 YKLTDLLDNDKPEDA
-97 MTLAKK
+97 MELANKELAKTSDTLAA
-103 ELDKTSYTLISI
+103 L
-115 KRDVDNNMSL
+115 KRDIDRNMSL
-125 VVAQAASGMIDQV
+125 AVANAASGIMDTV
-138 TGTSGVKAVR
+138 TGTAGVKAVR

-166 EGEDSVRRNIA
+166 EGEDTVRRNIA

-184 DIGTTYQEFA
+184 DIGTTYQEYA

-207 VAPKLFDFNQVQ
+207 VAPNLFDFNQVQ

-246 EISENFQAS
+246 EISDSFQNS
-255 LQSSVAAYKSTGQG
+255 LKSSVAAYRSAGQG

-281 MLNHYMQASER
+281 MLNHYMEAGER
-292 TNRLR
+292 ANRLR
-297 SDLTVFKTSI
+297 SDLVVFKTSI
-307 KHDSTLIKADLSRL
+307 KHDSTLIKADLGRL
-321 LVIYKTLNDVII
+321 LVIYKTLNDVVI
-333 PKANIYL
+333 PKADIYL
-340 RYASKLMS
+340 RNASRLMS
-348 SDIKAITDSLYDN
+348 SDIKSITDSLYDK
-361 AEIRPLEK
+361 AEIRPLEE
-369 QRRELLAQLKALDS
+369 QRRQLLAQLKVLDG
-383 EINDHLQNIDIYQN
+383 EINDHLQNIDVYQS
-397 LIADITATL
+397 LISDITTTL
-406 DSKGASYRE
+406 DSKSASYRD
-415 AKARKPS
+415 AIARKPS
-422 KPFFLLNIITF
+422 KPFFLLNILTF

-453 LVREYES
+453 LVREYEN

-479 KAKQQEKHLI
+479 KAKGQEQHLV
-489 KQKLDDVNKQIR
+489 KQKLDEVNKQIR
-501 SKINASSD
+501 SKINASND

-545 IPDFQ
+545 IPDFK
-550 STEKLPADIEN
+550 STEKLPVDIEN
-561 NLTLFTSTLAD
+561 NLSLFTSTLAD
-572 NLHADRGMAEA
+572 NIHADRGMAEA
-583 LLNGIDSLTPNP
+583 LLNGIDDYRGVDEKDRKYSEESLAQVT
-595 SLKGEGRDLPKYTDE
+595 
-610 DIETVSEASEQA
+610 EASEQS
-622 LQQGISLLDS
+622 LQQGISLFDS
-632 ALQLKKQQLNGKLA
+632 ALQLKKQQLDGKLA
-646 GAAYDEEFGKI
+646 RAAYDEEFDKI
-657 ASGFRKQI
+657 ASDFRKQI
-665 KNIDNKSAFVREI
+665 KGIDDKSAFVREV
-678 MRRANLAKS
+678 MRRANLAKND
-687 YDERKQALL
+687 DERKQALL
-696 MLSELSGQSLS
+696 MLSDLSGLSLS
-707 EQDFKDFIDGKK
+707 EQDFKDFINGKIQIT
-719 KRLCNESCG
+719 L

>member
-1 MNHNDRITVYD
+1 MNQNDKPAIYD

-39 YGIDTD
+39 YGIDAD
-45 SIDVSKFVLEAYR
+45 SIDVSKLALEAYK

-70 VTNDSRTALIDE
+70 VTNDSRSALIDE
-82 YKLTDLLDSGKTEDA
+82 YKLTDLLDNDKPEDA
-97 MTLAKK
+97 MELANKELAKTSDTLAA
-103 ELDKTSYTLISI
+103 L
-115 KRDVDNNMSL
+115 KRDIDRNMSL
-125 VVAQAASGMIDQV
+125 AVANAASGMMDTV
-138 TGTSGVKAVR
+138 TGTAGVKAVR

-166 EGEDSVRRNIA
+166 EGEDTVRRNIA

-184 DIGTTYQEFA
+184 DIGTTYQEYA

-207 VAPKLFDFNQVQ
+207 VAPNLFDFNQVQ

-246 EISENFQAS
+246 EITDSFQNS
-255 LQSSVAAYKSTGQG
+255 LKSSVAAYRSAGQG

-281 MLNHYMQASER
+281 MLNHYMEAGER
-292 TNRLR
+292 ANRLR
-297 SDLTVFKTSI
+297 SDLVVFKTSI
-307 KHDSTLIKADLSRL
+307 KHDSTLIKADLGRL
-321 LVIYKTLNDVII
+321 LVIYKTLNDVVI
-333 PKANIYL
+333 PKADIYL
-340 RYASKLMS
+340 RNASRLMS
-348 SDIKAITDSLYDN
+348 SDIKSITDSLYDN
-361 AEIRPLEK
+361 AEIRPLEE
-369 QRRELLAQLKALDS
+369 QRRQLLAQLKVLDG
-383 EINDHLQNIDIYQN
+383 EINDHLQNIDVYQS
-397 LIADITATL
+397 LISDITTTL
-406 DSKGASYRE
+406 DSKSASYRD
-415 AKARKPS
+415 AIARKPS
-422 KPFFLLNIITF
+422 KPFFLLNILTF

-453 LVREYES
+453 LVREYEN

-479 KAKQQEKHLI
+479 KAKGQEQHLV
-489 KQKLDDVNKQIR
+489 KQKLDEVNKQIR
-501 SKINASSD
+501 SKINASND

-545 IPDFQ
+545 IPDFK
-550 STEKLPADIEN
+550 STEKLPVDIEN
-561 NLTLFTSTLAD
+561 NLSLFTSTLAD
-572 NLHADRGMAEA
+572 NIHADRGMAEA
-583 LLNGIDSLTPNP
+583 LLNGVDDYRGVDE
-595 SLKGEGRDLPKYTDE
+595 KDRKYSEEELAQVT
-610 DIETVSEASEQA
+610 EASEQT
-622 LQQGISLLDS
+622 LQQGISLFDS
-632 ALQLKKQQLNGKLA
+632 ALQLKKQQLDGKLA
-646 GAAYDEEFGKI
+646 RAAYDEEFDKI
-657 ASGFRKQI
+657 ASDFRKQI
-665 KNIDNKSAFVREI
+665 KGIDDKSAFVREV
-678 MRRANLAKS
+678 MRRANLAKND
-687 YDERKQALL
+687 DERKQALL

-707 EQDFKDFIDGKK
+707 EQDFKDFINGKIQIT
-719 KRLCNESCG
+719 L

>member
-1 MNHNDRITVYD
+1 MNQNDKPAIYD

-39 YGIDTD
+39 YGIDAD
-45 SIDVSKFVLEAYR
+45 SIDVSKLALEAYK

-70 VTNDSRTALIDE
+70 VTNDSRGALIDE
-82 YKLTDLLDSGKTEDA
+82 YKLTDLLDNDKPEDA
-97 MTLAKK
+97 MELANKELAKTSDTLAA
-103 ELDKTSYTLISI
+103 L
-115 KRDVDNNMSL
+115 KRDIDRNMSL
-125 VVAQAASGMIDQV
+125 AVANAASGMMDTV
-138 TGTSGVKAVR
+138 TGTAGVKAVR

-166 EGEDSVRRNIA
+166 EGEDTVRRNIA

-184 DIGTTYQEFA
+184 DIGTTYQEYA

-207 VAPKLFDFNQVQ
+207 VAPNLFDFNQVQ

-246 EISENFQAS
+246 EISDSFQNS
-255 LQSSVAAYKSTGQG
+255 LKSSVAAYRSAGQG

-281 MLNHYMQASER
+281 MLNHYMEAGER
-292 TNRLR
+292 ANRLR
-297 SDLTVFKTSI
+297 SDLSVFKTSI
-307 KHDSTLIKADLSRL
+307 KHDSTLIKADLGRL
-321 LVIYKTLNDVII
+321 LVIYKTLNDVVI
-333 PKANIYL
+333 PKADIYL
-340 RYASKLMS
+340 RNASRLMS
-348 SDIKAITDSLYDN
+348 SDIKSITDSLYDN
-361 AEIRPLEK
+361 AEIRPLEE
-369 QRRELLAQLKALDS
+369 QRRQLLAQLKVLDG
-383 EINDHLQNIDIYQN
+383 EINDHLQNIDVYQS
-397 LIADITATL
+397 LISDITTTL
-406 DSKGASYRE
+406 DSKSASYRD
-415 AKARKPS
+415 AIARKPS
-422 KPFFLLNIITF
+422 KPFFLLNILTF

-453 LVREYES
+453 LVREYEN

-479 KAKQQEKHLI
+479 KAKGQEQHLV
-489 KQKLDDVNKQIR
+489 KQKLDEVNKQIR
-501 SKINASSD
+501 SKINASND

-545 IPDFQ
+545 IPDFK
-550 STEKLPADIEN
+550 STEKLPDDIEN
-561 NLTLFTSTLAD
+561 NLSLFTSTLAD
-572 NLHADRGMAEA
+572 NIHADRGMAEA
-583 LLNGIDSLTPNP
+583 LLNGIDDYRCVDEKDRKYSEESLAQVT
-595 SLKGEGRDLPKYTDE
+595 
-610 DIETVSEASEQA
+610 EASEQS
-622 LQQGISLLDS
+622 LQQGISLFDS
-632 ALQLKKQQLNGKLA
+632 ALQLKKQQLDGKLA
-646 GAAYDEEFGKI
+646 RAAYDEEFDKI
-657 ASGFRKQI
+657 ASDFRKQI
-665 KNIDNKSAFVREI
+665 KGIDDKSAFVREV
-678 MRRANLAKS
+678 MRRANLAKND
-687 YDERKQALL
+687 DERKQALL
-696 MLSELSGQSLS
+696 MLSDLSGQSLS
-707 EQDFKDFIDGKK
+707 EQDFKDFINGKIQIT
-719 KRLCNESCG
+719 L

>member
-1 MNHNDRITVYD
+1 MNQKDKTTIYD

-39 YGIDTD
+39 YGIDAD
-45 SIDVSKFVLEAYR
+45 SIDVSRLALEAYK

-70 VTNDSRTALIDE
+70 VTNDSRSALIDE
-82 YKLTDLLDSGKTEDA
+82 YLLTDLLDNDKPEDA
-97 MTLAKK
+97 MALASKELAKTSDTLAALKK
-103 ELDKTSYTLISI
+103 DI
-115 KRDVDNNMSL
+115 DMNMSL
-125 VVAQAASGMIDQV
+125 AVAKAASGMMDTV
-138 TGTSGVKAVR
+138 TGTGGVKAVR

-166 EGEDSVRRNIA
+166 EGEDTVRRNIA

-207 VAPKLFDFNQVQ
+207 VAPNLFDFNQVQ

-246 EISENFQAS
+246 EISDSFQNS
-255 LQSSVAAYKSTGQG
+255 LKSSVAAYKSAGQG

-281 MLNHYMQASER
+281 MLNHYMEAGER

-297 SDLTVFKTSI
+297 SDLSVFKTSI
-307 KHDSTLIKADLSRL
+307 KHDSTLIKADLGRL
-321 LVIYKTLNDVII
+321 LVIYKTLNDVVI
-333 PKANIYL
+333 PKADIFL

-361 AEIRPLEK
+361 AEIRPLEE
-369 QRRELLAQLKALDS
+369 QRRELLAQLKVLDA
-383 EINDHLQNIDIYQN
+383 EINDHLQNIDVYQS
-397 LIADITATL
+397 LISDITTTL
-406 DSKGASYRE
+406 DSKGASYRD
-415 AKARKPS
+415 AIARKPS

-433 GNANKNYNRNYAE
+433 GKANKDYNRNYAE

-453 LVREYES
+453 LVREYEN

-479 KAKQQEKHLI
+479 NSKQQEQHLV
-489 KQKLDDVNKQIR
+489 KQKLDEVNKQIR
-501 SKINASSD
+501 SKINASND

-519 TVIAMLRLGRE
+519 TAIAMLRLGRE

-545 IPDFQ
+545 IPDFK
-550 STEKLPADIEN
+550 STQKLPADIEN
-561 NLTLFTSTLAD
+561 NLSLFTSTLAD
-572 NLHADRGMAEA
+572 NIHADRGMAEA
-583 LLNGIDSLTPNP
+583 LLNGVDDYRGVDEKDRKYS
-595 SLKGEGRDLPKYTDE
+595 EEDLAQ
-610 DIETVSEASEQA
+610 VAEASEQT

-646 GAAYDEEFGKI
+646 SAAYDEAFDKI
-657 ASGFRKQI
+657 ASDFRKQI
-665 KNIDNKSAFVREI
+665 KGIDNKSAFVREV
-678 MRRANLAKS
+678 MRRANLAKDD
-687 YDERKQALL
+687 DERKQALL
-696 MLSELSGQSLS
+696 MLSELSGLNLS
-707 EQDFKDFIDGKK
+707 EQEFKDFINGKK
-719 KRLCNESCG
+719 QISL